1 MTNKKFKKAAMALA
15 LTACVAAAP
24 LTANAESSEN
34 AVDAQV
40 PAAVDHAGTDTAADA
55 PEAEAPEKKSP
66 PLVTI
71 SSETTEAAAPVE
83 NQEGDRAEGMLE
95 DRETEDKKITTDVVY
110 DERDITYNEDG
121 TPKTEDASGK
131 VVQKEEDK
139 TPEEPGESETPKAPE
154 EPGESE
160 TPKAPTE
167 ISSDETITDIVGDA
181 GKEIGTATKKETTEQ
196 ETTITPTGP
205 DSEELVDSTV
215 NEDGSV
221 TNRYETS
228 HTADKTTTNT
238 TTGTV
243 TADTKEIFVTDG
255 KGVDLKQELGKD
267 YQEKLKWDTV
277 DGTSFNGYTVGS
289 MEEDGDRQTYT
300 LTKHTEDT
308 DLEMTGEDIAK
319 LIEADYTKTENEDGS
334 YTLTKTIK
342 TAAGEQTVYIK
353 VTGNKASKIVDTVLT
368 VDVKKGEHTETGEV
382 KQDEVKLPNATD
394 SGLTFKDKDGNDID
408 VDLNELLKN
417 EKTETVNENG
427 DKVIT
432 VKDGNKTYEIVYHET
447 NEYTDAQVK
456 DIGADKLAD
465 LLNSNPANGTFTVK
479 NGKVCK
485 VVNGEA
491 CEISYDD
498 ATKLLK
504 KVQISVT
511 MTDADNQ
518 LSKDNGTLEDA
529 KLRAKKDALQKA
541 LAEAIYACTGTT
553 VDPSSLSITDE
564 DVSLPEGVDNVVANR
579 DKLKRT
585 YIYTAS
591 DGKQYTF
598 TYKFAYDD
606 TRNNI
611 TGFGDDVMKVGYFT
625 GGIHVKSEEDVEA
638 ADGKTDHKR
647 ALIESGIFVSGDATA
662 ETNGAYTT
670 ITKDSPL
677 YGLGVDFKTAP
688 KNAVAGSIK
697 SDDTG
702 RIIEYQTTDG
712 KTIKLSYESV
722 EVPDSNLP
730 SYAPVDGKT
739 NINSKSFTRVT
750 WEAWDLGE
758 IRNEEQADDQWTISS
773 GKDESGGLTYTIVDK
788 KNNVT
793 YDDLIRVGS
802 NRFTKTVEKDG
813 VKTTYTITVE
823 PGNLGEDM
831 TLDKLAERY
840 GVDGTAITVKDGVA
854 SFTRDGKQYQ
864 VGYGSQLKIET
875 VLTTEGT
882 VTTDAD
888 QAELL
893 EKIQQMQKDLQDGEI
908 LDVGGYQVTISTS
921 KDEIIE
927 ILHKVGETTDFTRL
941 TREELKALLEKE
953 KAEADAAGKSYTGD
967 MDVSHP
973 EYSNKNLYGKP
984 DTGIFATKKKEYLSY
999 DGNYI
1004 QHLELNA
1011 TTKADLLKDADGNV
1025 SQTDCVLVDKKLEY
1039 SDDLDKLIDSQ
1050 GTSVVNLQDKIGYD
1064 IPMDRYEYARTSF
1077 SDGDKLN
1084 WNVRNNHPTAST
1096 YYKVT
1101 GTVAYNQYKPEDGKT
1116 KFTQEE
1122 AEALLKKLQEEGY
1135 ADASIVAFYSTEHS
1149 HMQTDENA
1157 TYRIYLNKS
1166 KLTSY
1171 GYLSYDSNTCTNAH
1185 NWNQPMYGLSN
1196 RVFNPD
1202 AYCGGYDL
1210 GLTGFRQVDDKTFV
1224 AQGKKTI
1231 TVSRILPATTLTNNH
1246 LTITDSAQKADTG
1259 SGVSGRYNYTT
1270 TVSGSRVNYS
1280 ALGTATHETWKEA
1293 AQQTTERT
1301 GEQGDGTLSYTYRST
1316 QDASVDAESA
1326 HKEETVVRHGTADYE
1341 YTYTAS
1347 KDEVEITTDSRTE
1360 TTTPETPETP
1370 DTPVSPED
1378 PTTPPVQ
1385 DATPDAPAETPVT
1398 PENPADSPVQDAT
1411 PDAAPAAAATA
1422 TRLPQTGVN
1431 WIAAL
1436 AMSLS
1441 GLTLMAAGAFTSLFR
1456 KSKH

>member
-1 MTNKKFKKAAMALA
+1 MTNKKFKKAAVALA
-15 LTACVAAAP
+15 LTACVAATP
-24 LTANAESSEN
+24 LAANAETPEN
-34 AVDAQV
+34 AVPV
-40 PAAVDHAGTDTAADA
+40 ENKERS
-55 PEAEAPEKKSP
+55 EAETPAQQA
-66 PLVTI
+66 
-71 SSETTEAAAPVE
+71 SESANTAPVE
-83 NQEGDRAEGMLE
+83 NQEHENAEGILE
-95 DRETEDKKITTDVVY
+95 DRETEDKKITTDVEY
-110 DERDITYNEDG
+110 TDREFTYNEDG
-121 TPKTEDASGK
+121 TVKSEESSGAI
-131 VVQKEEDK
+131 VQKEMDK
-139 TPEEPGESETPKAPE
+139 STEAASGETAGEGKDSEGSAETPEAGETTEEGKGIKAPDADIS
-154 EPGESE
+154 EPV
-160 TPKAPTE
+160 K
-167 ISSDETITDIVGDA
+167 DA
-181 GKEIGTATKKETTEQ
+181 EGKIIGTASKEERTEQ
-196 ETTITPTGP
+196 ETTITPTSP
-205 DSEELVDSTV
+205 DSEKLVDSTV
-215 NEDGSV
+215 NPDGSV

-255 KGVDLKQELGKD
+255 KEVDLKQELGKD

-308 DLEMTGEDIAK
+308 DLEMTGEDLAK
-319 LIEADYTKTENEDGS
+319 LLEADYTKTENDDGS
-334 YTLTKTIK
+334 YTLTKTIR
-342 TAAGEQTVYIK
+342 TSAGEQTVYIT
-353 VTGNKASKIVDTVLT
+353 VTGNKATRTVDTVLN
-368 VDVKKGEHTETGEV
+368 VDVKKGEHSGTADV
-382 KQDEVKLPNATD
+382 KQDDVTLPNKTD
-394 SGLTFKDKDGNDID
+394 KTLTFTDKNSNTFN
-408 VDLNELLKN
+408 VDLDELLQKPD
-417 EKTETVNENG
+417 KTESTNAAG

-432 VKDGNKTYEIVYHET
+432 VKDGSKTYEIIYHET

-456 DIGADKLAD
+456 DLSADELAG
-465 LLNSNPANGTFTVK
+465 LLNSNSANGEFIVK
-479 NGKVCK
+479 DGKVCK

-498 ATKLLK
+498 ASQLLK

-529 KLRAKKDALQKA
+529 ELRAKKAALQKA
-541 LAEAIYACTGTT
+541 LADAIEACTGTK
-553 VDPSSLSITDE
+553 VDPASLTLTDE
-564 DVSLPEGVDNVVANR
+564 DVSFPKENISANK
-579 DKLKRT
+579 DVLNRT
-585 YIYTAS
+585 YVYTAS
-591 DGKQYTF
+591 DGKKYTF
-598 TYKFAYDD
+598 TYNFVYNDKPSSVSGEGYKGA
-606 TRNNI
+606 
-611 TGFGDDVMKVGYFT
+611 GYFMD
-625 GGIHVKSEEDVEA
+625 GIHVGTEEIVAD
-638 ADGKTDHKR
+638 ADGKTDHKST
-647 ALIESGIFVSGDATA
+647 LIESGVFVSGNATTDA
-662 ETNGAYTT
+662 NGAYTT

-697 SDDTG
+697 YDDTG

-712 KTIKLSYESV
+712 RTIKLSYESV

-739 NINSKSFTRVT
+739 NINSQSFTRVT

-802 NRFTKTVEKDG
+802 NSYTKTVTDENG

-823 PGNLGEDM
+823 PGNLDEDM
-831 TLDKLAERY
+831 TLAKLAERY
-840 GVDGTAITVKDGVA
+840 GVDAAAITVKDGVA

-864 VGYGSQLKIET
+864 VGYGSQLKIKT

-973 EYSNKNLYGKP
+973 EYSNKNLYGRP

-1096 YYKVT
+1096 YYKVS
-1101 GTVAYNQYKPEDGKT
+1101 GTVAYNQYKPADGTSDLT
-1116 KFTQEE
+1116 KEQ
-1122 AEALLKKLQEEGY
+1122 AEALLKQLQAEGY
-1135 ADASIVAFYSTEHS
+1135 ADASIVTFYTTEHE
-1149 HMQTDENA
+1149 HQQTERNA
-1157 TYRIYLNKS
+1157 SYRIYLNKS
-1166 KLTSY
+1166 ELVSY
-1171 GYLSYDSNTCTNAH
+1171 GYLSYDSNTCVNAH
-1185 NWNQPMYGLSN
+1185 NWNQEMYGLKN
-1196 RVFNPD
+1196 KYFNPD

-1210 GLTGFRQVDDKTFV
+1210 GLTGFRQVEDGTFV

-1301 GEQGDGTLSYTYRST
+1301 GEQVDGTLSYTYRST

-1360 TTTPETPETP
+1360 TTTPETPDTP
-1370 DTPVSPED
+1370 DTPASPEG

-1385 DATPDAPAETPVT
+1385 DATPDDAETPVT
-1398 PENPADSPVQDAT
+1398 PENPANPSVQDAT
-1411 PDAAPAAAATA
+1411 PDTVAA
-1422 TRLPQTGVN
+1422 LPKTGVN
-1431 WIAAL
+1431 WFTAL
-1436 AMSLS
+1436 AMALS
-1441 GLTLMAAGAFTSLFR
+1441 GMALTVAGAFTSLFA

>member
-15 LTACVAAAP
+15 LTACVAATP
-24 LTANAESSEN
+24 LAANAETPEN
-34 AVDAQV
+34 AVPV
-40 PAAVDHAGTDTAADA
+40 ENKERS
-55 PEAEAPEKKSP
+55 EAETPAQQA
-66 PLVTI
+66 
-71 SSETTEAAAPVE
+71 SESANTAPVE
-83 NQEGDRAEGMLE
+83 NQEHENAEGILE
-95 DRETEDKKITTDVVY
+95 DRETEDKKITTDVEY
-110 DERDITYNEDG
+110 TDREFTYNKDG
-121 TPKTEDASGK
+121 TVKSEESSGAI
-131 VVQKEEDK
+131 VQKEMDK
-139 TPEEPGESETPKAPE
+139 STEAASGETAGEGKDSEGSAETPEAGETTEEGKGIKAPDADIS
-154 EPGESE
+154 EPV
-160 TPKAPTE
+160 K
-167 ISSDETITDIVGDA
+167 DA
-181 GKEIGTATKKETTEQ
+181 EGKIIGTASKEERTEQ
-196 ETTITPTGP
+196 ETTITPTSP
-205 DSEELVDSTV
+205 DSEKLVDSTV
-215 NEDGSV
+215 NPDGSV

-255 KGVDLKQELGKD
+255 KEVDLKQELGKD

-289 MEEDGDRQTYT
+289 MKEDGDRQTYT

-308 DLEMTGEDIAK
+308 DLEMTGEDLAK
-319 LIEADYTKTENEDGS
+319 LLEADYAKTENDDGS
-334 YTLTKTIK
+334 YTLTKTIR
-342 TAAGEQTVYIK
+342 TSAGEQTVYIT
-353 VTGNKASKIVDTVLT
+353 VTGNKATRTVDTILN
-368 VDVKKGEHTETGEV
+368 VDVKKGEHSGTADV
-382 KQDEVKLPNATD
+382 KQDDVTLPNKTD
-394 SGLTFKDKDGNDID
+394 KTLTFTDKNSNTFH
-408 VDLNELLKN
+408 VDLDELLQKPD
-417 EKTETVNENG
+417 KTESTNAAG

-432 VKDGNKTYEIVYHET
+432 VKDGSKTYEIIYHET
-447 NEYTDAQVK
+447 SEYADAQVK
-456 DIGADKLAD
+456 DMSADELAK
-465 LLNSNPANGTFTVK
+465 LLNSNPGNGTFTVK
-479 NGKVCK
+479 DGKVCK

-498 ATKLLK
+498 ASQLLK

-529 KLRAKKDALQKA
+529 ELRAKKAALQKA
-541 LAEAIYACTGTT
+541 LADAIEACTGTK
-553 VDPSSLSITDE
+553 VDPASLTLTDE
-564 DVSLPEGVDNVVANR
+564 DVSLPEGVDNVFANA

-606 TRNNI
+606 TRNHI

-625 GGIHVKSEEDVEA
+625 GGIHVKPEEDVEA
-638 ADGKTDHKR
+638 ADGKTDHKST
-647 ALIESGIFVSGDATA
+647 LIESGVFVSGNATTDA
-662 ETNGAYTT
+662 NGAYTT

-697 SDDTG
+697 YDDTG

-722 EVPDSNLP
+722 KVPDSNLP

-739 NINSKSFTRVT
+739 NINSQSFTRVT

-802 NRFTKTVEKDG
+802 NSYTKTVTDENG

-823 PGNLGEDM
+823 PGNLDEDM
-831 TLDKLAERY
+831 TLAKLAERY
-840 GVDGTAITVKDGVA
+840 GVDAAAITVKDGVA

-893 EKIQQMQKDLQDGEI
+893 EKIQQMQKDLQDGEM

-984 DTGIFATKKKEYLSY
+984 NNSLYDSFRKTYLSY

-1096 YYKVT
+1096 YYKVS
-1101 GTVAYNQYKPEDGKT
+1101 GTVAYNQYKPADGTSDLT
-1116 KFTQEE
+1116 KEQ
-1122 AEALLKKLQEEGY
+1122 AEALLKQLQAEGY
-1135 ADASIVAFYSTEHS
+1135 TDASIVTFYTTEHE
-1149 HMQTDENA
+1149 HQQTSANA
-1157 TYRIYLNKS
+1157 SYRIYLNKS
-1166 KLTSY
+1166 ELVSY
-1171 GYLSYDSNTCTNAH
+1171 GYLSYDSNTCVNAH
-1185 NWNQPMYGLSN
+1185 NWNQEMYGLKN
-1196 RVFNPD
+1196 KVFNPD

-1210 GLTGFRQVDDKTFV
+1210 GLTGFRQVEDGTFV

-1246 LTITDSAQKADTG
+1246 LTITDSAQKSDTG
-1259 SGVSGRYNYTT
+1259 HAVSGRYSYTST
-1270 TVSGSRVNYS
+1270 ISGSGVNYNTI
-1280 ALGTATHETWKEA
+1280 GTAAHETWKEA

-1370 DTPVSPED
+1370 DTPVSPEG

-1385 DATPDAPAETPVT
+1385 DATPDDAETPVT
-1398 PENPADSPVQDAT
+1398 PGNPANPSVQDAT
-1411 PDAAPAAAATA
+1411 PDTVAA
-1422 TRLPQTGVN
+1422 LPKTGVN
-1431 WIAAL
+1431 WFTAL
-1436 AMSLS
+1436 AMALS
-1441 GLTLMAAGAFTSLFR
+1441 GMALTVAGAFTSLFA

>member
-15 LTACVAAAP
+15 LTACVAATP
-24 LTANAESSEN
+24 LAANAETPEN
-34 AVDAQV
+34 AVPV
-40 PAAVDHAGTDTAADA
+40 ENKERS
-55 PEAEAPEKKSP
+55 EAETPAQQA
-66 PLVTI
+66 
-71 SSETTEAAAPVE
+71 SESANTAPVE
-83 NQEGDRAEGMLE
+83 NQEHENAEGILE
-95 DRETEDKKITTDVVY
+95 DRETEDKKITTDVEY
-110 DERDITYNEDG
+110 TDREFTYNEDG
-121 TPKTEDASGK
+121 TVKSEESSGPI
-131 VVQKEEDK
+131 VQKEMDKSTEAASGETAGEGKDSEGSAK
-139 TPEEPGESETPKAPE
+139 TPEAGETTEEGKGIEAPDADISEPVK
-154 EPGESE
+154 
-160 TPKAPTE
+160 
-167 ISSDETITDIVGDA
+167 DA
-181 GKEIGTATKKETTEQ
+181 EGKVIGTASKEERTEQ
-196 ETTITPTGP
+196 ETTITPTSP
-205 DSEELVDSTV
+205 DSEKLVDSTV
-215 NEDGSV
+215 NPDGSV

-255 KGVDLKQELGKD
+255 KEVDLKQELGKD

-308 DLEMTGEDIAK
+308 NLEMTGEDLAK
-319 LIEADYTKTENEDGS
+319 LLEADYTKTENDDGS
-334 YTLTKTIK
+334 YTLTKSIRTS
-342 TAAGEQTVYIK
+342 AGEQTVYIT
-353 VTGNKASKIVDTVLT
+353 VTGNKATRTVDTTLK
-368 VDVKKGEHTETGEV
+368 VDVKKSEHTGSAEV
-382 KQDEVKLPNATD
+382 KQDDVMLPNKTD
-394 SGLTFKDKDGNDID
+394 KTLTFTDKNSNTFN
-408 VDLNELLKN
+408 VDLDELLQN
-417 EKTETVNENG
+417 PDKTESTNAAG

-432 VKDGNKTYEIVYHET
+432 VKDGSKTYEIIYHET

-456 DIGADKLAD
+456 DLSADELAG
-465 LLNSNPANGTFTVK
+465 LLNSNSANGEFIVK
-479 NGKVCK
+479 DGKVCK

-498 ATKLLK
+498 ASQLLK

-529 KLRAKKDALQKA
+529 ELRAKKAALQKA
-541 LAEAIYACTGTT
+541 LADAIEACTGTK
-553 VDPSSLSITDE
+553 VDPASLTLTDE
-564 DVSLPEGVDNVVANR
+564 DVSFPKENISANK
-579 DKLKRT
+579 DVLNRT
-585 YIYTAS
+585 YVYTAS
-591 DGKQYTF
+591 DGKKYTF
-598 TYKFAYDD
+598 TYNFVYNDKPSSVSGAGYK
-606 TRNNI
+606 
-611 TGFGDDVMKVGYFT
+611 GAGYFMD
-625 GGIHVKSEEDVEA
+625 GIHVGTEEIVAD
-638 ADGKTDHKR
+638 ADGKTDHKST
-647 ALIESGIFVSGDATA
+647 LIESGVFVSGNATTDA
-662 ETNGAYTT
+662 NGAYTT

-697 SDDTG
+697 YDDTG

-758 IRNEEQADDQWTISS
+758 IRNEKQADDQWTISS
-773 GKDESGGLTYTIVDK
+773 GKDESGSLTYTIVDK

-802 NRFTKTVEKDG
+802 NSYTKTVTDENG
-813 VKTTYTITVE
+813 VKTTYTVTVE
-823 PGNLGEDM
+823 PGSLSESRAL
-831 TLDKLAERY
+831 TELAERY
-840 GVDGTAITVKDGVA
+840 GVDAAAITVKDGVA

-888 QAELL
+888 QADLL
-893 EKIQQMQKDLQDGEI
+893 EKIQQMQKDLLDGEI

-1096 YYKVT
+1096 YYKVS
-1101 GTVAYNQYKPEDGKT
+1101 GTVAYNQYKLEDGTSKLT
-1116 KFTQEE
+1116 KEQ
-1122 AEALLKKLQEEGY
+1122 AEALLKQLQAEGY
-1135 ADASIVAFYSTEHS
+1135 ADASIVTFYTTEHE
-1149 HMQTDENA
+1149 HQQTERNA
-1157 TYRIYLNKS
+1157 SYRIYLNKS
-1166 KLTSY
+1166 ELISY

-1185 NWNQPMYGLSN
+1185 NWNQAMYGLSN
-1196 RVFNPD
+1196 QYFNRD

-1210 GLTGFRQVDDKTFV
+1210 GLTGFRQVEDGTFV

-1259 SGVSGRYNYTT
+1259 SEVSGRYNYTT

-1370 DTPVSPED
+1370 DTPVSPEN
-1378 PTTPPVQ
+1378 PTDSPVQDATPEDAETPVNPENPANPPVQ
-1385 DATPDAPAETPVT
+1385 DATPDTV
-1398 PENPADSPVQDAT
+1398 
-1411 PDAAPAAAATA
+1411 AA
-1422 TRLPQTGVN
+1422 LPKTGVN
-1431 WIAAL
+1431 WTAAL
-1436 AMSLS
+1436 AMALS
-1441 GLTLMAAGAFTSLFR
+1441 GMALTVAGAFTSLFA

>member
-15 LTACVAAAP
+15 LTACVAVTP
-24 LTANAESSEN
+24 LAANAETPEN
-34 AVDAQV
+34 AVPV
-40 PAAVDHAGTDTAADA
+40 ENKERS
-55 PEAEAPEKKSP
+55 EAETPTQQA
-66 PLVTI
+66 
-71 SSETTEAAAPVE
+71 SESANTAPVE
-83 NQEGDRAEGMLE
+83 NQEHENAEGILE
-95 DRETEDKKITTDVVY
+95 DRETEDKKITTDVEY
-110 DERDITYNEDG
+110 TDREFTYNEDG
-121 TPKTEDASGK
+121 TVKSEESSGDI
-131 VVQKEEDK
+131 VQKEMDK
-139 TPEEPGESETPKAPE
+139 STEAASGETAGEGKDSEGSAETPEAGETTEEGKGIKAPDADIS
-154 EPGESE
+154 EPV
-160 TPKAPTE
+160 K
-167 ISSDETITDIVGDA
+167 DA
-181 GKEIGTATKKETTEQ
+181 EGKIIGTASKEERTEQ
-196 ETTITPTGP
+196 ETTITPTSP
-205 DSEELVDSTV
+205 DSEKLVDSTV
-215 NEDGSV
+215 NPDGSV

-255 KGVDLKQELGKD
+255 KEVDLKQELGKD
-267 YQEKLKWDTV
+267 YQKKLKWDTV

-289 MEEDGDRQTYT
+289 MVEDGDRQTYT

-308 DLEMTGEDIAK
+308 NLEMTGEDLAK
-319 LIEADYTKTENEDGS
+319 LLEADYTKTENDDGS
-334 YTLTKTIK
+334 YTLTKSIRTS
-342 TAAGEQTVYIK
+342 AGEQTVYIT
-353 VTGNKASKIVDTVLT
+353 VTGNKATRTVDTTLK
-368 VDVKKGEHTETGEV
+368 VDVKKSEHSGTADV
-382 KQDEVKLPNATD
+382 KQDDVTLPNKTD
-394 SGLTFKDKDGNDID
+394 KTLTFTDKDNNTFS
-408 VDLNELLKN
+408 VDLDELLQKQD
-417 EKTETVNENG
+417 KTESTNAAG

-432 VKDGNKTYEIVYHET
+432 VKDGSKTYEIVYHET
-447 NEYTDAQVK
+447 SEYADAQVK
-456 DIGADKLAD
+456 DMSADELAK
-465 LLNSNPANGTFTVK
+465 LLNSNPGNGTFTVK
-479 NGKVCK
+479 DGKVCK

-498 ATKLLK
+498 ASQLLK

-529 KLRAKKDALQKA
+529 ELRAKKAALQKA
-541 LAEAIYACTGTT
+541 LADAIDACTGTK
-553 VDPSSLSITDE
+553 VDPASLTLTDE
-564 DVSLPEGVDNVVANR
+564 DVSFPKENISANK
-579 DKLKRT
+579 DVLNRT
-585 YIYTAS
+585 YVYTAS
-591 DGKQYTF
+591 DGKKYTF
-598 TYKFAYDD
+598 TYNFVYNDKPSSVSGAGYK
-606 TRNNI
+606 
-611 TGFGDDVMKVGYFT
+611 GAGYFMD
-625 GGIHVKSEEDVEA
+625 GIHVGTEEIVAD
-638 ADGKTDHKR
+638 ADGKTDHKST
-647 ALIESGIFVSGDATA
+647 LIESGVFVSCNATTDA
-662 ETNGAYTT
+662 NGAYTT

-697 SDDTG
+697 YDDTG

-739 NINSKSFTRVT
+739 NINSQSFTRVT

-773 GKDESGGLTYTIVDK
+773 GKDESGSLTYTIVDK

-802 NRFTKTVEKDG
+802 NSYTKTVTDENG
-813 VKTTYTITVE
+813 VKTTYTVTVE
-823 PGNLGEDM
+823 PGSLSESRAL
-831 TLDKLAERY
+831 TELAERY
-840 GVDGTAITVKDGVA
+840 GVEAAAITVKDGVA

-888 QAELL
+888 QADLL

-953 KAEADAAGKSYTGD
+953 KSEADAAGKSYTGD

-1096 YYKVT
+1096 YYKVS
-1101 GTVAYNQYKPEDGKT
+1101 GTVAYNQYKLEDSTSELT
-1116 KFTQEE
+1116 KEQ
-1122 AEALLKKLQEEGY
+1122 AEALLKKLQAEGY
-1135 ADASIVAFYSTEHS
+1135 ADASIVTFYTTEHE
-1149 HMQTDENA
+1149 HQQTSANA
-1157 TYRIYLNKS
+1157 SYRIYLNKS
-1166 KLTSY
+1166 ELVSY
-1171 GYLSYDSNTCTNAH
+1171 GYLSYDSNTCVNAH
-1185 NWNQPMYGLSN
+1185 NWNQEMYGLKN
-1196 RVFNPD
+1196 KVFNPD

-1210 GLTGFRQVDDKTFV
+1210 GLTGFRQVEDGTFV

-1360 TTTPETPETP
+1360 TTTPETPDTP
-1370 DTPVSPED
+1370 DTPASPEG

-1385 DATPDAPAETPVT
+1385 DATPDEAETPAN
-1398 PENPADSPVQDAT
+1398 PENPANPPVQDAT
-1411 PDAAPAAAATA
+1411 PDTVAA
-1422 TRLPQTGVN
+1422 LPKTGVN
-1431 WIAAL
+1431 WFTAL
-1436 AMSLS
+1436 AMALS
-1441 GLTLMAAGAFTSLFR
+1441 GMALTVAGAFTSLFA

>member
-15 LTACVAAAP
+15 LTACVAATP
-24 LTANAESSEN
+24 LAANAETLEN
-34 AVDAQV
+34 AVPV
-40 PAAVDHAGTDTAADA
+40 ENKERS
-55 PEAEAPEKKSP
+55 EAETPAQQA
-66 PLVTI
+66 
-71 SSETTEAAAPVE
+71 SESANTAPVE
-83 NQEGDRAEGMLE
+83 NQEHENAEGILE
-95 DRETEDKKITTDVVY
+95 DRETEDKKITTDVEY
-110 DERDITYNEDG
+110 TDREFTYNEDG
-121 TPKTEDASGK
+121 TVKSEESSGDI
-131 VVQKEEDK
+131 VQKEMDK
-139 TPEEPGESETPKAPE
+139 STEAASGETAGEGKDSEGSAETPEAGETTEEGKGIEAPDADISEPVK
-154 EPGESE
+154 
-160 TPKAPTE
+160 
-167 ISSDETITDIVGDA
+167 DA
-181 GKEIGTATKKETTEQ
+181 EGKIIGTASKEERTEQ
-196 ETTITPTGP
+196 ETTITPTSP
-205 DSEELVDSTV
+205 DSEKLVDSTV
-215 NEDGSV
+215 NPDGSV

-255 KGVDLKQELGKD
+255 KGVDLKQELGED

-289 MEEDGDRQTYT
+289 MEEAGDRQTYT

-308 DLEMTGEDIAK
+308 DLEMTGEDLAK
-319 LIEADYTKTENEDGS
+319 LLEADYTKTENDDGS
-334 YTLTKTIK
+334 YTLTKSIRTS
-342 TAAGEQTVYIK
+342 AGEQTVYIT
-353 VTGNKASKIVDTVLT
+353 VTGNKATRTVDTTLK
-368 VDVKKGEHTETGEV
+368 VDVKKSEHTGSAEV
-382 KQDEVKLPNATD
+382 KQDDVMLPNKTD
-394 SGLTFKDKDGNDID
+394 KTLAFTDKNSNTFH
-408 VDLNELLKN
+408 VDLDELLQKPD
-417 EKTETVNENG
+417 KTESTNAAG

-432 VKDGNKTYEIVYHET
+432 VKDGSKTYEIIYHET

-456 DIGADKLAD
+456 DLSADELAG
-465 LLNSNPANGTFTVK
+465 LLNSNSANGKFIVK
-479 NGKVCK
+479 DGKVCK
-485 VVNGEA
+485 VVNDEA
-491 CEISYDD
+491 CEISYND

-553 VDPSSLSITDE
+553 VDPSSLPITDE
-564 DVSLPEGVDNVVANR
+564 DVSLLEGVDNVVANR

-697 SDDTG
+697 YDDTG

-802 NRFTKTVEKDG
+802 NSYTKTVTDENG
-813 VKTTYTITVE
+813 VKTTYTVTVE
-823 PGNLGEDM
+823 PGSLSESRAL
-831 TLDKLAERY
+831 TELAERY
-840 GVDGTAITVKDGVA
+840 GVDAAAITVKDGVA

-1096 YYKVT
+1096 YYKVS
-1101 GTVAYNQYKPEDGKT
+1101 GTVAYNQYKPADGTSDLT
-1116 KFTQEE
+1116 KEQ
-1122 AEALLKKLQEEGY
+1122 AEALLKQLQAEGY
-1135 ADASIVAFYSTEHS
+1135 ADASIVTFYTTEHE
-1149 HMQTDENA
+1149 HQQTERNA
-1157 TYRIYLNKS
+1157 SYRIYLNKS
-1166 KLTSY
+1166 ELISY

-1185 NWNQPMYGLSN
+1185 NWNQAMYGLSN
-1196 RVFNPD
+1196 KYFNPD

-1210 GLTGFRQVDDKTFV
+1210 GLTGFRQVEDGTFV

-1360 TTTPETPETP
+1360 TTTPETPDTP
-1370 DTPVSPED
+1370 DTPVSPVSPEG

-1385 DATPDAPAETPVT
+1385 DATPDEAETPVN
-1398 PENPADSPVQDAT
+1398 PENPANPSVQDAT
-1411 PDAAPAAAATA
+1411 PDSTVAA
-1422 TRLPQTGVN
+1422 LPKTGVN
-1431 WIAAL
+1431 WFTAL
-1436 AMSLS
+1436 AMALS
-1441 GLTLMAAGAFTSLFR
+1441 GMALMAAGAFTSLFA

>member
-15 LTACVAAAP
+15 LTACVAATP
-24 LTANAESSEN
+24 LAANAETPEN
-34 AVDAQV
+34 AVPV
-40 PAAVDHAGTDTAADA
+40 ENKERS
-55 PEAEAPEKKSP
+55 EAETPAQQASKSAN
-66 PLVTI
+66 T
-71 SSETTEAAAPVE
+71 APVE
-83 NQEGDRAEGMLE
+83 NQEHKNAEGILE
-95 DRETEDKKITTDVVY
+95 DRETEDKKITTDVEY
-110 DERDITYNEDG
+110 TDREFTYNEDG
-121 TPKTEDASGK
+121 TVKSEESSGHI
-131 VVQKEEDK
+131 VQKEMDKSTEAASGETAGEGKDSEGSAK
-139 TPEEPGESETPKAPE
+139 TPEAGETTEEGKGIEAPDADISEPVK
-154 EPGESE
+154 
-160 TPKAPTE
+160 
-167 ISSDETITDIVGDA
+167 DA
-181 GKEIGTATKKETTEQ
+181 EGKIIGTASKEERTEQ
-196 ETTITPTGP
+196 ETTITPTSP
-205 DSEELVDSTV
+205 DSEKLVDSTV
-215 NEDGSV
+215 NPDGSV

-289 MEEDGDRQTYT
+289 MEENGDRQTYT

-308 DLEMTGEDIAK
+308 DLEMTGEDLAK
-319 LIEADYTKTENEDGS
+319 LLEADYTKTENDDGS
-334 YTLTKTIK
+334 YTLTKSIRTS
-342 TAAGEQTVYIK
+342 AGEQTVYIT
-353 VTGNKASKIVDTVLT
+353 VTGNKATRTVDTTLK
-368 VDVKKGEHTETGEV
+368 VDVKKSEHTGSAEV
-382 KQDEVKLPNATD
+382 KQDDVMLPNKTD
-394 SGLTFKDKDGNDID
+394 KTLAFTDKNSNTFH
-408 VDLNELLKN
+408 VDLDELLQKPD
-417 EKTETVNENG
+417 KTESTNAAG

-432 VKDGNKTYEIVYHET
+432 VKDGNKTYEIIYHET

-456 DIGADKLAD
+456 DLSADELAG
-465 LLNSNPANGTFTVK
+465 LLNSNSANGEFIAK
-479 NGKVCK
+479 DGKVCK

-491 CEISYDD
+491 CEISYND

-553 VDPSSLSITDE
+553 VDPSSLPITDE

-585 YIYTAS
+585 YTYTAS

-647 ALIESGIFVSGDATA
+647 ALIESGIFVSGNATTDA
-662 ETNGAYTT
+662 NGAYTT

-697 SDDTG
+697 YDDTG

-802 NRFTKTVEKDG
+802 NSYTKTVTDENG
-813 VKTTYTITVE
+813 VKTTYTVTVE
-823 PGNLGEDM
+823 PGSLSESRAL
-831 TLDKLAERY
+831 TELAERY
-840 GVDGTAITVKDGVA
+840 GVDAAAITVKDGVA

-1096 YYKVT
+1096 YYKVS
-1101 GTVAYNQYKPEDGKT
+1101 GTVAYNQYKPADGTSDLT
-1116 KFTQEE
+1116 KEQ
-1122 AEALLKKLQEEGY
+1122 AEALLKQLQAEGY
-1135 ADASIVAFYSTEHS
+1135 ADASIVTFYTTEHE
-1149 HMQTDENA
+1149 HQQTERNA
-1157 TYRIYLNKS
+1157 SYRIYLNKS
-1166 KLTSY
+1166 ELISY

-1185 NWNQPMYGLSN
+1185 NWNQAMYGLSN
-1196 RVFNPD
+1196 KYFNPD

-1210 GLTGFRQVDDKTFV
+1210 GLTGFRQVEDGTFV

-1360 TTTPETPETP
+1360 TTTPETPDTP
-1370 DTPVSPED
+1370 DTPVSPEG

-1385 DATPDAPAETPVT
+1385 DVTPDEAETPVN
-1398 PENPADSPVQDAT
+1398 PENPANPSVQDAT
-1411 PDAAPAAAATA
+1411 PDSTVAA
-1422 TRLPQTGVN
+1422 LPKTGVN
-1431 WIAAL
+1431 WFAAL
-1436 AMSLS
+1436 AMALS
-1441 GLTLMAAGAFTSLFR
+1441 GMALTVAGAFTSLFA

>member
-15 LTACVAAAP
+15 LTACVAATP
-24 LTANAESSEN
+24 LAANAETPEN
-34 AVDAQV
+34 AVPV
-40 PAAVDHAGTDTAADA
+40 ENKERS
-55 PEAEAPEKKSP
+55 EAETPAQQA
-66 PLVTI
+66 
-71 SSETTEAAAPVE
+71 SESANTAPVE
-83 NQEGDRAEGMLE
+83 NQEHENAEGILE
-95 DRETEDKKITTDVVY
+95 DRETEDKKITTDVEY
-110 DERDITYNEDG
+110 TDREFTYNEDG
-121 TPKTEDASGK
+121 TVKSEESSGDI
-131 VVQKEEDK
+131 VQKEMDK
-139 TPEEPGESETPKAPE
+139 STEAASGETTEEGKGIEAPDADISEPVK
-154 EPGESE
+154 
-160 TPKAPTE
+160 
-167 ISSDETITDIVGDA
+167 DA
-181 GKEIGTATKKETTEQ
+181 EGKIIGTASKEERTEQ
-196 ETTITPTGP
+196 ETTITPTSP
-205 DSEELVDSTV
+205 DSEKLVDSTV
-215 NEDGSV
+215 NPDGSV

-255 KGVDLKQELGKD
+255 KEVDLKQELGED

-300 LTKHTEDT
+300 LTKHTKDT
-308 DLEMTGEDIAK
+308 DLEMTGEDLAK
-319 LIEADYTKTENEDGS
+319 LLEADYTKTENDDGS
-334 YTLTKTIK
+334 YTLTKSIRTS
-342 TAAGEQTVYIK
+342 AGEQTVYIT
-353 VTGNKASKIVDTVLT
+353 VTGNKATRTVDTTLK
-368 VDVKKGEHTETGEV
+368 VDVKKSEHSGTADV
-382 KQDEVKLPNATD
+382 KQDDVTLPNKTD
-394 SGLTFKDKDGNDID
+394 KTLTFTDKDNNTFS
-408 VDLNELLKN
+408 VDLDELLQKQD
-417 EKTETVNENG
+417 KTESTNATG

-432 VKDGNKTYEIVYHET
+432 VKDGSKTYEIVYHET
-447 NEYTDAQVK
+447 SEYADAQVK
-456 DIGADKLAD
+456 DMSADELAK
-465 LLNSNPANGTFTVK
+465 LLNSNPGNGTFTVK
-479 NGKVCK
+479 DGKVCK

-498 ATKLLK
+498 ASQLLK

-529 KLRAKKDALQKA
+529 ELRAKKAALQKA
-541 LAEAIYACTGTT
+541 LADAIEACTGTK
-553 VDPSSLSITDE
+553 VDPASLTLTDE
-564 DVSLPEGVDNVVANR
+564 DVSFPKENISANK
-579 DKLKRT
+579 DVLNRT
-585 YIYTAS
+585 YVYTAS
-591 DGKQYTF
+591 DGKKYTF
-598 TYKFAYDD
+598 TYNFVYNDKPSSVSGAGYK
-606 TRNNI
+606 
-611 TGFGDDVMKVGYFT
+611 GAGYFMD
-625 GGIHVKSEEDVEA
+625 GIHVGTEEIVAD
-638 ADGKTDHKR
+638 ADGKTDHKST
-647 ALIESGIFVSGDATA
+647 LIESGVFVSGNATTDA
-662 ETNGAYTT
+662 NGAYTT

-697 SDDTG
+697 YDDTG

-758 IRNEEQADDQWTISS
+758 IHNEEQADDQWTLSS
-773 GKDESGGLTYTIVDK
+773 SKDESGSLTYTIVDK

-793 YDDLIRVGS
+793 YDNLVRVGS
-802 NRFTKTVEKDG
+802 NSYTKTVTDENG
-813 VKTTYTITVE
+813 VKTTYTVTVE
-823 PGNLGEDM
+823 PGSLSESRAL
-831 TLDKLAERY
+831 TELAERY

-854 SFTRDGKQYQ
+854 SFTKDGKQYQ
-864 VGYGSQLKIET
+864 VSYGSQLKIET

-1096 YYKVT
+1096 YYKVS
-1101 GTVAYNQYKPEDGKT
+1101 GTVAYNQYKLEDSTSELT
-1116 KFTQEE
+1116 KEQ
-1122 AEALLKKLQEEGY
+1122 AEALLKKLQAEGY
-1135 ADASIVAFYSTEHS
+1135 ADASIVTFYTTEHE
-1149 HMQTDENA
+1149 HQQTERNA
-1157 TYRIYLNKS
+1157 SYRIYLNKS
-1166 KLTSY
+1166 ELISY

-1185 NWNQPMYGLSN
+1185 NWNQAMYGLSN
-1196 RVFNPD
+1196 KYFNPD

-1210 GLTGFRQVDDKTFV
+1210 GLTGFRQVEDGTFV

-1360 TTTPETPETP
+1360 TTTPETPDTP
-1370 DTPVSPED
+1370 DTPVSPVSPEG

-1385 DATPDAPAETPVT
+1385 DATPDEAETPVN
-1398 PENPADSPVQDAT
+1398 PENPANPSVQDAT
-1411 PDAAPAAAATA
+1411 PDSTVAA
-1422 TRLPQTGVN
+1422 LPKTGVN
-1431 WIAAL
+1431 WFTAL
-1436 AMSLS
+1436 AMALS
-1441 GLTLMAAGAFTSLFR
+1441 GMALTVAGAFTSLFA

>member
-15 LTACVAAAP
+15 LTACVAATP
-24 LTANAESSEN
+24 LAANAETPEN
-34 AVDAQV
+34 AVPV
-40 PAAVDHAGTDTAADA
+40 ENKERS
-55 PEAEAPEKKSP
+55 EAETPAQQASKSAN
-66 PLVTI
+66 T
-71 SSETTEAAAPVE
+71 APVE
-83 NQEGDRAEGMLE
+83 NQEHKNAEGILE
-95 DRETEDKKITTDVVY
+95 DRETEDKKITTDVEY
-110 DERDITYNEDG
+110 TDREFTYNEDG
-121 TPKTEDASGK
+121 TVKSEESSGHI
-131 VVQKEEDK
+131 VQKEMDKSTEAASGETAGEGKDSEGSAK
-139 TPEEPGESETPKAPE
+139 TPEAGETTEESKGIEAPDADISEPVK
-154 EPGESE
+154 
-160 TPKAPTE
+160 
-167 ISSDETITDIVGDA
+167 DA
-181 GKEIGTATKKETTEQ
+181 EGKIIGTASKEERTEQ
-196 ETTITPTGP
+196 ETTITPTSP
-205 DSEELVDSTV
+205 DSEKLVDSTV
-215 NEDGSV
+215 NPDGSV

-255 KGVDLKQELGKD
+255 KEVDLKQELGKD

-277 DGTSFNGYTVGS
+277 NGTSFNGYTVGS

-308 DLEMTGEDIAK
+308 DLEMTGEDLAK
-319 LIEADYTKTENEDGS
+319 LLEADYTKTENDDGS
-334 YTLTKTIK
+334 YTLTKSIRTS
-342 TAAGEQTVYIK
+342 AGEQTVYIT
-353 VTGNKASKIVDTVLT
+353 VTGNKATRTVDTTLK
-368 VDVKKGEHTETGEV
+368 VDVKKSEHSGTADV
-382 KQDEVKLPNATD
+382 KQDDVTLPNKTD
-394 SGLTFKDKDGNDID
+394 KTLTFTDKDNNTFS
-408 VDLNELLKN
+408 VDLDELLQKQD
-417 EKTETVNENG
+417 KTESTNAAG

-432 VKDGNKTYEIVYHET
+432 VKDGSKTYEIVYHET
-447 NEYTDAQVK
+447 SEYADAQVK
-456 DIGADKLAD
+456 DMSADELAK
-465 LLNSNPANGTFTVK
+465 LLNSNPGNGTFTVK
-479 NGKVCK
+479 DGKVCK

-498 ATKLLK
+498 ASQLLK

-529 KLRAKKDALQKA
+529 ELRAKKAALQKA
-541 LAEAIYACTGTT
+541 LAEAIEACTGTK
-553 VDPSSLSITDE
+553 VDPASLTLTDE
-564 DVSLPEGVDNVVANR
+564 DVSFPKENISANK
-579 DKLKRT
+579 DVLNRT
-585 YIYTAS
+585 YVYTAS
-591 DGKQYTF
+591 DGKKYTF
-598 TYKFAYDD
+598 TYNFVYNDKPSSVSGAGYK
-606 TRNNI
+606 
-611 TGFGDDVMKVGYFT
+611 GAGYFMD
-625 GGIHVKSEEDVEA
+625 GIHVGTEEIVAD
-638 ADGKTDHKR
+638 ADGKTDHKST
-647 ALIESGIFVSGDATA
+647 LIESGVFVSGNATTDA
-662 ETNGAYTT
+662 NGAYTT
-670 ITKDSPL
+670 ITQDSPL

-697 SDDTG
+697 YDDTG

-739 NINSKSFTRVT
+739 NINSQSFTRVT

-773 GKDESGGLTYTIVDK
+773 GKDESGSLTYTIVDK

-802 NRFTKTVEKDG
+802 NSYTKTVTDENG

-823 PGNLGEDM
+823 PGSLSESRAL
-831 TLDKLAERY
+831 TELAERY
-840 GVDGTAITVKDGVA
+840 GVEAAAITVKDGVA

-893 EKIQQMQKDLQDGEI
+893 EKIQQMQKDLLDGEI

-953 KAEADAAGKSYTGD
+953 KSEADAAGKSYTGD

-1096 YYKVT
+1096 YYKVS
-1101 GTVAYNQYKPEDGKT
+1101 GTVAYNQYKLEDGTSELT
-1116 KFTQEE
+1116 KEQ
-1122 AEALLKKLQEEGY
+1122 AEALLKQLQAEGY
-1135 ADASIVAFYSTEHS
+1135 ADASIVTFYTTEHE
-1149 HMQTDENA
+1149 HQQTSANA
-1157 TYRIYLNKS
+1157 SYRIYLNKS
-1166 KLTSY
+1166 ELVSY
-1171 GYLSYDSNTCTNAH
+1171 GYLSYDSNTCVNAH
-1185 NWNQPMYGLSN
+1185 NWNQEMYGLKN
-1196 RVFNPD
+1196 KVFNPD

-1360 TTTPETPETP
+1360 TTTPETPDTP

-1385 DATPDAPAETPVT
+1385 DATPDDAETPVT
-1398 PENPADSPVQDAT
+1398 PENPANPSVQDAT
-1411 PDAAPAAAATA
+1411 PDAVAA
-1422 TRLPQTGVN
+1422 LPKTGVN
-1431 WIAAL
+1431 WFTAL
-1436 AMSLS
+1436 AMALS
-1441 GLTLMAAGAFTSLFR
+1441 GMALTVAGAFTSLFA

>member
-15 LTACVAAAP
+15 LTACVAATP
-24 LTANAESSEN
+24 LAANAETPEN
-34 AVDAQV
+34 AVPV
-40 PAAVDHAGTDTAADA
+40 ENKERS
-55 PEAEAPEKKSP
+55 EAETPAQQA
-66 PLVTI
+66 
-71 SSETTEAAAPVE
+71 SESANTAPVE
-83 NQEGDRAEGMLE
+83 NQEHENAEGILE
-95 DRETEDKKITTDVVY
+95 DRETEDKKITTDVEY
-110 DERDITYNEDG
+110 TDREFTYNEDG
-121 TPKTEDASGK
+121 TVKSEESSGDI
-131 VVQKEEDK
+131 VQKEMDK
-139 TPEEPGESETPKAPE
+139 STEAASGETAGEGKDSEGSAETPEAGETTEEGKGIEAPDADISEPVK
-154 EPGESE
+154 
-160 TPKAPTE
+160 
-167 ISSDETITDIVGDA
+167 DA
-181 GKEIGTATKKETTEQ
+181 EGKIIGTASKEERTEQ
-196 ETTITPTGP
+196 ETTITPTSP
-205 DSEELVDSTV
+205 DSEKLVDSTV
-215 NEDGSV
+215 NPDGSV

-289 MEEDGDRQTYT
+289 MEEAGDRQTYT

-308 DLEMTGEDIAK
+308 DLEMTGEDLAK
-319 LIEADYTKTENEDGS
+319 LLEADYTKTENDDGS
-334 YTLTKTIK
+334 YTLTKSIRTS
-342 TAAGEQTVYIK
+342 AGEQTVYIT
-353 VTGNKASKIVDTVLT
+353 VTGNKATRTVDTTLK
-368 VDVKKGEHTETGEV
+368 VDVKKSEHTGSAEV
-382 KQDEVKLPNATD
+382 KQDDVMLPNKTD
-394 SGLTFKDKDGNDID
+394 KTLAFTDKNSNTFH
-408 VDLNELLKN
+408 VDLDELLQKPD
-417 EKTETVNENG
+417 KTESTNAAG

-432 VKDGNKTYEIVYHET
+432 VKDGSKTYEIIYHET

-456 DIGADKLAD
+456 DLSADELAG
-465 LLNSNPANGTFTVK
+465 LLNSNSANGEFIAK
-479 NGKVCK
+479 DGKVCK
-485 VVNGEA
+485 VVNGET
-491 CEISYDD
+491 CEISYND

-553 VDPSSLSITDE
+553 VDPSSLPITDE
-564 DVSLPEGVDNVVANR
+564 DVSLPEGVDNVSANK

-585 YIYTAS
+585 YTYTAS

-647 ALIESGIFVSGDATA
+647 ALIESGIFVSGDATTDA
-662 ETNGAYTT
+662 NGAYTT

-697 SDDTG
+697 YDDTG

-758 IRNEEQADDQWTISS
+758 IRNEEQADDQWTLSS
-773 GKDESGGLTYTIVDK
+773 GKDESGSLTYTIVDK

-793 YDDLIRVGS
+793 YDDLVRVGS
-802 NRFTKTVEKDG
+802 NSYTKTVTDENG

-831 TLDKLAERY
+831 TLAKLAERY
-840 GVDGTAITVKDGVA
+840 DVDGTAITVKDGVA
-854 SFTRDGKQYQ
+854 SFTKDGKQYQ
-864 VGYGSQLKIET
+864 VSYGSQLKIET

-893 EKIQQMQKDLQDGEI
+893 EKIQQLQKDLQDGEM
-908 LDVGGYQVTISTS
+908 LDVGGYQVTLSTT
-921 KDEIIE
+921 KEEIIE

-973 EYSNKNLYGKP
+973 EYSNKNVYNKP
-984 DTGIFATKKKEYLSY
+984 NGFVFDHMRKTYLSY

-1011 TTKADLLKDADGNV
+1011 ATTADLLKDADGNV
-1025 SQTDCVLVDKKLEY
+1025 HQTDCVLTDKKLEY
-1039 SDDLDKLIDSQ
+1039 SDDLNKLIDSQ

-1064 IPMDRYEYARTSF
+1064 IPADRYEYARTSF
-1077 SDGDKLN
+1077 SDNDKLN

-1101 GTVAYNQYKPEDGKT
+1101 GTVAYNQYKLADGTPDLT
-1116 KFTQEE
+1116 KEQ
-1122 AEALLKKLQEEGY
+1122 AEALLEQLRAEGY
-1135 ADASIVAFYSTEHS
+1135 TDASIVTFYTTEREHL
-1149 HMQTDENA
+1149 QTSKNA
-1157 TYRIYLNKS
+1157 SYRIYLNKS
-1166 KLTSY
+1166 ELVSY

-1185 NWNQPMYGLSN
+1185 NWNQAMYGLSN
-1196 RVFNPD
+1196 KYFNSD

-1246 LTITDSAQKADTG
+1246 LTITDSAQKSDTDYA
-1259 SGVSGRYNYTT
+1259 VSGRYSYTST
-1270 TVSGSRVNYS
+1270 ISGSGVNYNTI
-1280 ALGTATHETWKEA
+1280 GTAAHETWKEA

-1301 GEQGDGTLSYTYRST
+1301 GEQVDGTLSYTYRST

-1360 TTTPETPETP
+1360 TTTPETPDTP
-1370 DTPVSPED
+1370 DTPVSPEG
-1378 PTTPPVQ
+1378 PTTPSVQ
-1385 DATPDAPAETPVT
+1385 DATPDDAETPVT
-1398 PENPADSPVQDAT
+1398 PENPANPSVQDAT
-1411 PDAAPAAAATA
+1411 PDSTVAA
-1422 TRLPQTGVN
+1422 LPKTGVN
-1431 WIAAL
+1431 WFTAL
-1436 AMSLS
+1436 AMALS
-1441 GLTLMAAGAFTSLFR
+1441 GMALTVAGAFTSLFA

>member
-24 LTANAESSEN
+24 LTANAESPEN

-83 NQEGDRAEGMLE
+83 NQEGDQAEGMLE
-95 DRETEDKKITTDVVY
+95 DRETEDKKSTTDVVY

-139 TPEEPGESETPKAPE
+139 TPEEPGESETPKAP
-154 EPGESE
+154 
-160 TPKAPTE
+160 TE
-167 ISSDETITDIVGDA
+167 ISSDDTTTSIVDDS

-205 DSEELVDSTV
+205 DSEKLVDSTV
-215 NEDGSV
+215 NPDGSV

-243 TADTKEIFVTDG
+243 TADTKEIFLTDG
-255 KGVDLKQELGKD
+255 KEVDLKQELGKD

-289 MEEDGDRQTYT
+289 MEENGDRQTYT

-308 DLEMTGEDIAK
+308 DLEMTGEDLAK

-353 VTGNKASKIVDTVLT
+353 VTGNKATKIVDTVLT

-394 SGLTFKDKDGNDID
+394 SGLTFKDKNGNDID
-408 VDLNELLKN
+408 VDLNELLKK

-456 DIGADKLAD
+456 DMGADNLAD

-485 VVNGEA
+485 VVNGEV
-491 CEISYDD
+491 CEISYNE

-553 VDPSSLSITDE
+553 VDPSSLNITDE

-611 TGFGDDVMKVGYFT
+611 TGFGDDVMKAGYFT
-625 GGIHVKSEEDVEA
+625 GGIHVKPEEDVEA

-647 ALIESGIFVSGDATA
+647 TLIESGIFVSGDATA
-662 ETNGAYTT
+662 ETSGAYTT

-697 SDDTG
+697 YDDTG
-702 RIIEYQTTDG
+702 RIIEYQTTNG

-773 GKDESGGLTYTIVDK
+773 GKDESGSLTYTIVDK

-793 YDDLIRVGS
+793 YDDLVRVGS
-802 NRFTKTVEKDG
+802 NSYTKTVTDENG

-823 PGNLGEDM
+823 PGNLDEDM
-831 TLDKLAERY
+831 TLAKLAERY
-840 GVDGTAITVKDGVA
+840 DVDGTAITVKDGVA
-854 SFTRDGKQYQ
+854 SFTKDGKQYQ

-1096 YYKVT
+1096 YYKVS
-1101 GTVAYNQYKPEDGKT
+1101 GTVAYNQYKPADGTSDLT
-1116 KFTQEE
+1116 KEQ
-1122 AEALLKKLQEEGY
+1122 AEALLKQLQAEGY
-1135 ADASIVAFYSTEHS
+1135 ADASIVTFYTTEHEHS
-1149 HMQTDENA
+1149 QTEKNA
-1157 TYRIYLNKS
+1157 SYRIYLNKS
-1166 KLTSY
+1166 ELISY
-1171 GYLSYDSNTCTNAH
+1171 GYLSYDSNTCVNAH
-1185 NWNQPMYGLSN
+1185 NWNQEMYGLSN
-1196 RVFNPD
+1196 KYFNSD

-1246 LTITDSAQKADTG
+1246 LTITDSAQKADTS

-1360 TTTPETPETP
+1360 TTTPETPDTP
-1370 DTPVSPED
+1370 DTPVSPVSPVSPEG

-1385 DATPDAPAETPVT
+1385 DATPDEAETPVN
-1398 PENPADSPVQDAT
+1398 PENPANPSVQDAT
-1411 PDAAPAAAATA
+1411 PDSTVAA
-1422 TRLPQTGVN
+1422 LPKTGVN

-1436 AMSLS
+1436 AMGLS

-1456 KSKH
+1456 KSRH

>member
-15 LTACVAAAP
+15 LTACVAATP
-24 LTANAESSEN
+24 LAANAETPEN
-34 AVDAQV
+34 AVPV
-40 PAAVDHAGTDTAADA
+40 ENKERS
-55 PEAEAPEKKSP
+55 EAETPAQQA
-66 PLVTI
+66 
-71 SSETTEAAAPVE
+71 SESANTAPVE
-83 NQEGDRAEGMLE
+83 NQEHENAEGILE
-95 DRETEDKKITTDVVY
+95 DRETEDKKITTDVEY
-110 DERDITYNEDG
+110 TDREFTYNEDG
-121 TPKTEDASGK
+121 TVKSEESSGDI
-131 VVQKEEDK
+131 VQKEMDK
-139 TPEEPGESETPKAPE
+139 STEAASGETAGEGKDSEGSAETPEAGETTEEGKGIEAPDADISEPVK
-154 EPGESE
+154 
-160 TPKAPTE
+160 
-167 ISSDETITDIVGDA
+167 DA
-181 GKEIGTATKKETTEQ
+181 EGKIIGTASKEERTEQ
-196 ETTITPTGP
+196 ETTITPTSP
-205 DSEELVDSTV
+205 DSEKLVDSTV
-215 NEDGSV
+215 NPDGSV

-243 TADTKEIFVTDG
+243 TADTNETFVTDG
-255 KGVDLKQELGKD
+255 KEVDLKQELGED

-277 DGTSFNGYTVGS
+277 DGTSFNDYTVGS

-308 DLEMTGEDIAK
+308 DLEMTGEDLAK
-319 LIEADYTKTENEDGS
+319 LLEADYTKTENDDGS
-334 YTLTKTIK
+334 YTLTKSIRTS
-342 TAAGEQTVYIK
+342 AGEQTVYIT
-353 VTGNKASKIVDTVLT
+353 VTGNKATRTVDTTLK
-368 VDVKKGEHTETGEV
+368 VDVKKSEHTGSAEV
-382 KQDEVKLPNATD
+382 KQDDVMLPNKTD
-394 SGLTFKDKDGNDID
+394 KTLAFTDKNSNTFH
-408 VDLNELLKN
+408 VDLDELLQKPD
-417 EKTETVNENG
+417 KTESTNAAG

-432 VKDGNKTYEIVYHET
+432 VKDGSKTYEIIYHET

-456 DIGADKLAD
+456 DLSADELAG
-465 LLNSNPANGTFTVK
+465 LLNSNSANGEFIAK
-479 NGKVCK
+479 DGKVCK

-491 CEISYDD
+491 CEISYND

-553 VDPSSLSITDE
+553 VDPSSLPITDE
-564 DVSLPEGVDNVVANR
+564 DVSLPEGVDNVSANK

-585 YIYTAS
+585 YTYTAS

-647 ALIESGIFVSGDATA
+647 ALIESGIFVSGNATTDA
-662 ETNGAYTT
+662 NGAYTT

-697 SDDTG
+697 YDDTG

-802 NRFTKTVEKDG
+802 NSYTKTVTDENG
-813 VKTTYTITVE
+813 VKTTYTVTVE
-823 PGNLGEDM
+823 PGSLSESRAL
-831 TLDKLAERY
+831 TELAERY
-840 GVDGTAITVKDGVA
+840 GVDAAAITVKDGVA
-854 SFTRDGKQYQ
+854 SFTKDGNQYQ
-864 VGYGSQLKIET
+864 VSYGSQLKIET

-893 EKIQQMQKDLQDGEI
+893 EKIQQLQKDLQDGEI

-1096 YYKVT
+1096 YYKVS
-1101 GTVAYNQYKPEDGKT
+1101 GTVAYNQYKPADGTSDLT
-1116 KFTQEE
+1116 KEQ
-1122 AEALLKKLQEEGY
+1122 AEALLKQLQAEGY
-1135 ADASIVAFYSTEHS
+1135 ADASIVTFYTTEHE
-1149 HMQTDENA
+1149 HQQTERNA
-1157 TYRIYLNKS
+1157 SYRIYLNKS
-1166 KLTSY
+1166 ELISY

-1185 NWNQPMYGLSN
+1185 NWNQAMYGLSN
-1196 RVFNPD
+1196 KYFNSD

-1246 LTITDSAQKADTG
+1246 LTITDSAQKSDTG
-1259 SGVSGRYNYTT
+1259 HAVSGRYSYTST
-1270 TVSGSRVNYS
+1270 ISGSGVNYNTI
-1280 ALGTATHETWKEA
+1280 GTAAHETWKEA

-1301 GEQGDGTLSYTYRST
+1301 GEQVDGTLSYTYRST

-1360 TTTPETPETP
+1360 TTTPETPDTP
-1370 DTPVSPED
+1370 DTPVSPEG

-1385 DATPDAPAETPVT
+1385 DVTPDEAETPVN
-1398 PENPADSPVQDAT
+1398 PENPANPSVQDAT
-1411 PDAAPAAAATA
+1411 PDSTVAA
-1422 TRLPQTGVN
+1422 LPKTGVN
-1431 WIAAL
+1431 WFTAL
-1436 AMSLS
+1436 AMALS
-1441 GLTLMAAGAFTSLFR
+1441 GMALTVAGAFTSLFA

>member
-15 LTACVAAAP
+15 LTACVAVTP
-24 LTANAESSEN
+24 LAANAETPEN
-34 AVDAQV
+34 AVPV
-40 PAAVDHAGTDTAADA
+40 ENKERS
-55 PEAEAPEKKSP
+55 EAETPTQQA
-66 PLVTI
+66 
-71 SSETTEAAAPVE
+71 SESANTAPVE
-83 NQEGDRAEGMLE
+83 NQEHENAEGILE
-95 DRETEDKKITTDVVY
+95 DRETEDKKITTDVEY
-110 DERDITYNEDG
+110 TDREFTYNEDG
-121 TPKTEDASGK
+121 TVKSEESSGDI
-131 VVQKEEDK
+131 VQKEMDK
-139 TPEEPGESETPKAPE
+139 STEAASGETTEEGKGIKAPDADIS
-154 EPGESE
+154 EPV
-160 TPKAPTE
+160 K
-167 ISSDETITDIVGDA
+167 DA
-181 GKEIGTATKKETTEQ
+181 EGKIIGTASKEERTEQ
-196 ETTITPTGP
+196 ETTITPTSP
-205 DSEELVDSTV
+205 DSEKLVDSTV
-215 NEDGSV
+215 NPDGSV

-255 KGVDLKQELGKD
+255 KEVDLKQELGED

-300 LTKHTEDT
+300 LTKHTKDT
-308 DLEMTGEDIAK
+308 DLEMTGEDLAK
-319 LIEADYTKTENEDGS
+319 LLEADYTKTENDDGS
-334 YTLTKTIK
+334 YTLTKSIRTS
-342 TAAGEQTVYIK
+342 AGEQTVYIT
-353 VTGNKASKIVDTVLT
+353 VTGNKATRTVDTTLK
-368 VDVKKGEHTETGEV
+368 VDVKKSEHTGSAEV
-382 KQDEVKLPNATD
+382 KQDDVMLPNKTD
-394 SGLTFKDKDGNDID
+394 KTLTFTDKNSNTFH
-408 VDLNELLKN
+408 VDLDELLQKPD
-417 EKTETVNENG
+417 KTESTNAAG

-432 VKDGNKTYEIVYHET
+432 VKDGSKTYEIVYHET

-456 DIGADKLAD
+456 DLSADELAG
-465 LLNSNPANGTFTVK
+465 LLNSNSANGEFIVK
-479 NGKVCK
+479 DGKVCK

-491 CEISYDD
+491 CEISYND
-498 ATKLLK
+498 ASQLLK

-529 KLRAKKDALQKA
+529 ELRAKKAALQKA
-541 LAEAIYACTGTT
+541 LADAIEACTGTK
-553 VDPSSLSITDE
+553 VDPASLTLTDE
-564 DVSLPEGVDNVVANR
+564 DVSFPKENISANK
-579 DKLKRT
+579 DVLNRT
-585 YIYTAS
+585 YVYTAS
-591 DGKQYTF
+591 DGKKYTF
-598 TYKFAYDD
+598 TYNFVYNDKPSSVSGAGYK
-606 TRNNI
+606 
-611 TGFGDDVMKVGYFT
+611 GAGYFMD
-625 GGIHVKSEEDVEA
+625 GIHVGTEEIVAD
-638 ADGKTDHKR
+638 ADGKTDHKST
-647 ALIESGIFVSGDATA
+647 LIESGVFVSCNATTDA
-662 ETNGAYTT
+662 NGAYTT

-697 SDDTG
+697 YDDTG

-739 NINSKSFTRVT
+739 NINSQSFTRVT

-773 GKDESGGLTYTIVDK
+773 GKDESGSLTYTIVDK

-802 NRFTKTVEKDG
+802 NSYTKTVTDENG
-813 VKTTYTITVE
+813 VKTTYTVTVE
-823 PGNLGEDM
+823 PGSLSESRAL
-831 TLDKLAERY
+831 TELAERY
-840 GVDGTAITVKDGVA
+840 GVEAAAITVKDGVA

-888 QAELL
+888 QADLL

-953 KAEADAAGKSYTGD
+953 KSEADAAGKSYTGD

-1096 YYKVT
+1096 YYKVS
-1101 GTVAYNQYKPEDGKT
+1101 GTVAYNQYKLEDSTSELT
-1116 KFTQEE
+1116 KEQ
-1122 AEALLKKLQEEGY
+1122 AEALLKKLQAEGY
-1135 ADASIVAFYSTEHS
+1135 ADASIVTFYTTEHE
-1149 HMQTDENA
+1149 HQQTSANA
-1157 TYRIYLNKS
+1157 SYRIYLNKS
-1166 KLTSY
+1166 ELVSY
-1171 GYLSYDSNTCTNAH
+1171 GYLSYDSNTCVNAH
-1185 NWNQPMYGLSN
+1185 NWNQEMYGLKN
-1196 RVFNPD
+1196 KVFNPD

-1210 GLTGFRQVDDKTFV
+1210 GLTGFRQVEDGTFV

-1360 TTTPETPETP
+1360 TTTPETPDTP
-1370 DTPVSPED
+1370 DTPASPEG

-1385 DATPDAPAETPVT
+1385 DATPDEAETPAN
-1398 PENPADSPVQDAT
+1398 PENPANPSVQDAT
-1411 PDAAPAAAATA
+1411 PDTVAA
-1422 TRLPQTGVN
+1422 LPKTGVN
-1431 WIAAL
+1431 WFTAL
-1436 AMSLS
+1436 AMALS
-1441 GLTLMAAGAFTSLFR
+1441 GMALTVAGAFTSLFA

>member
-15 LTACVAAAP
+15 LTACVAATP
-24 LTANAESSEN
+24 LAANAETPEN
-34 AVDAQV
+34 AVPV
-40 PAAVDHAGTDTAADA
+40 ENKERS
-55 PEAEAPEKKSP
+55 EAETPAQQA
-66 PLVTI
+66 
-71 SSETTEAAAPVE
+71 SESANTAPVE
-83 NQEGDRAEGMLE
+83 NQEHKNAEGILE
-95 DRETEDKKITTDVVY
+95 DQETEDKKITTDVEY
-110 DERDITYNEDG
+110 TDREFTYNEDG
-121 TPKTEDASGK
+121 TVKSEESSGPI
-131 VVQKEEDK
+131 VQKEMDKSTEAASGETAGEGKDSEGSAK
-139 TPEEPGESETPKAPE
+139 TPEAGETTEEGKGIEAPDADISEPVK
-154 EPGESE
+154 
-160 TPKAPTE
+160 
-167 ISSDETITDIVGDA
+167 DA
-181 GKEIGTATKKETTEQ
+181 EGKIIGTASKEERTEQ
-196 ETTITPTGP
+196 ETTITPTSP
-205 DSEELVDSTV
+205 DSEKLVDSTV
-215 NEDGSV
+215 NPDGSV

-255 KGVDLKQELGKD
+255 KEVDLKQELGKD

-277 DGTSFNGYTVGS
+277 NGTSFNGYTVGS

-308 DLEMTGEDIAK
+308 DLEMTGEDLAK
-319 LIEADYTKTENEDGS
+319 LLEADYTKTENDDGS
-334 YTLTKTIK
+334 YTLTKSIRTS
-342 TAAGEQTVYIK
+342 AGEQTVYIT
-353 VTGNKASKIVDTVLT
+353 VTGNKATRTVDTTLK
-368 VDVKKGEHTETGEV
+368 VDVKKSEHTGSAEV
-382 KQDEVKLPNATD
+382 KQDDVTLPNKTD
-394 SGLTFKDKDGNDID
+394 KTLTFTDKDNNTFS
-408 VDLNELLKN
+408 VDLDELLQKQD
-417 EKTETVNENG
+417 KTESTNAAG

-432 VKDGNKTYEIVYHET
+432 VKDGSKTYEIVYHET
-447 NEYTDAQVK
+447 SEYADAQVK
-456 DIGADKLAD
+456 DMSADELAK
-465 LLNSNPANGTFTVK
+465 LLNSNPGNGTFTVK
-479 NGKVCK
+479 DGKVCK

-498 ATKLLK
+498 ASQLLK

-529 KLRAKKDALQKA
+529 ELRAKKAALQKA
-541 LAEAIYACTGTT
+541 LADAIEACTGTK
-553 VDPSSLSITDE
+553 VDPASLTLTDE
-564 DVSLPEGVDNVVANR
+564 DVSFPKENISANK
-579 DKLKRT
+579 DVLNRT
-585 YIYTAS
+585 YVYTAS
-591 DGKQYTF
+591 DGKKYTF
-598 TYKFAYDD
+598 TYNFVYNDKPSSVSGAGYK
-606 TRNNI
+606 
-611 TGFGDDVMKVGYFT
+611 GAGYFMD
-625 GGIHVKSEEDVEA
+625 GIHVGTEEIVAD
-638 ADGKTDHKR
+638 ADGKTDHKST
-647 ALIESGIFVSGDATA
+647 LIESGVFVSGNATTDA
-662 ETNGAYTT
+662 NGAYTT

-697 SDDTG
+697 YDDTG

-739 NINSKSFTRVT
+739 NINSQSFTRVT

-758 IRNEEQADDQWTISS
+758 IHNEEQVDDQWTLSS
-773 GKDESGGLTYTIVDK
+773 GKDESGSLTYTIVDK

-793 YDDLIRVGS
+793 YDDLVRVGS
-802 NRFTKTVEKDG
+802 NSYTKTVTDENG

-823 PGNLGEDM
+823 PGNLSEDM
-831 TLDKLAERY
+831 ALAKLAECY
-840 GVDGTAITVKDGVA
+840 GVDDTAITVKDGVA
-854 SFTRDGKQYQ
+854 SFTKDGKQYQ
-864 VGYGSQLKIET
+864 VSYGSQLKIET

-893 EKIQQMQKDLQDGEI
+893 EKIQQMQKDLQDGEM
-908 LDVGGYQVTISTS
+908 LDVGGYQVTLSTT
-921 KDEIIE
+921 KEEIIE

-1096 YYKVT
+1096 YYKVS
-1101 GTVAYNQYKPEDGKT
+1101 GTVAYNQYKLEDSTSELT
-1116 KFTQEE
+1116 KEQ
-1122 AEALLKKLQEEGY
+1122 AEALLKKLQAEGY
-1135 ADASIVAFYSTEHS
+1135 ADASIVTFYTTEHE
-1149 HMQTDENA
+1149 HQQTERNA
-1157 TYRIYLNKS
+1157 SYRIYLNKS
-1166 KLTSY
+1166 ELISY

-1185 NWNQPMYGLSN
+1185 NWNQAMYGLSN
-1196 RVFNPD
+1196 KYFNPD

-1301 GEQGDGTLSYTYRST
+1301 GEQVDGTLSYTYRST

-1360 TTTPETPETP
+1360 TTTPETPDTP
-1370 DTPVSPED
+1370 DTPASPEG

-1385 DATPDAPAETPVT
+1385 DATPDEAETPAN
-1398 PENPADSPVQDAT
+1398 PENPTNPSVQDAT
-1411 PDAAPAAAATA
+1411 PDSTVAA
-1422 TRLPQTGVN
+1422 LPKTGVN
-1431 WIAAL
+1431 WTAAL
-1436 AMSLS
+1436 AMALS
-1441 GLTLMAAGAFTSLFR
+1441 GMALTVAGAFTSLFA

>member
-1 MTNKKFKKAAMALA
+1 M
-15 LTACVAAAP
+15 
-24 LTANAESSEN
+24 
-34 AVDAQV
+34 
-40 PAAVDHAGTDTAADA
+40 
-55 PEAEAPEKKSP
+55 
-66 PLVTI
+66 
-71 SSETTEAAAPVE
+71 
-83 NQEGDRAEGMLE
+83 
-95 DRETEDKKITTDVVY
+95 
-110 DERDITYNEDG
+110 
-121 TPKTEDASGK
+121 
-131 VVQKEEDK
+131 
-139 TPEEPGESETPKAPE
+139 
-154 EPGESE
+154 
-160 TPKAPTE
+160 
-167 ISSDETITDIVGDA
+167 
-181 GKEIGTATKKETTEQ
+181 
-196 ETTITPTGP
+196 
-205 DSEELVDSTV
+205 
-215 NEDGSV
+215 

-228 HTADKTTTNT
+228 HTAEKTTTNK
-238 TTGTV
+238 TTGEA
-243 TADTKEIFVTDG
+243 TADTKETTTTEG
-255 KGVDLKQELGKD
+255 SEVDLVKELGDD
-267 YQEKLKWDTV
+267 YQDALKW
-277 DGTSFNGYTVGS
+277 GTEIGKDINGYKVS
-289 MEEDGDRQTYT
+289 DVAVLENDKTYT
-300 LTKHTEDT
+300 LKKHTED
-308 DLEMTGEDIAK
+308 DNLELTGEDIAK

-394 SGLTFKDKDGNDID
+394 SGLTFKDKNGNDID
-408 VDLNELLKN
+408 VDLNELLKK

-456 DIGADKLAD
+456 DMGADNLAD

-485 VVNGEA
+485 VVNGEV
-491 CEISYDD
+491 CEISYND

-553 VDPSSLSITDE
+553 VDPSSLNITDE

-611 TGFGDDVMKVGYFT
+611 TGFGDDVMKAGYFT
-625 GGIHVKSEEDVEA
+625 GGIHVKPEEDVEA

-647 ALIESGIFVSGDATA
+647 TLIESGIFVSGDATA
-662 ETNGAYTT
+662 ETSGAYTT

-688 KNAVAGSIK
+688 HNAVTGSIK
-697 SDDTG
+697 YDDAG
-702 RIIEYQTTDG
+702 RIIEYQTTNG

-750 WEAWDLGE
+750 WEAWNLGE

-802 NRFTKTVEKDG
+802 NSYTKTVTDENG

-823 PGNLGEDM
+823 PGNLDEDM
-831 TLDKLAERY
+831 TLAKLAERY
-840 GVDGTAITVKDGVA
+840 DVDGTAITVKDGVA
-854 SFTRDGKQYQ
+854 SFTKDGKQYQ

-1096 YYKVT
+1096 YYKVS
-1101 GTVAYNQYKPEDGKT
+1101 GTVAYNQYKPADGTSDLT
-1116 KFTQEE
+1116 KEQ
-1122 AEALLKKLQEEGY
+1122 AEALLKQLQAEGY
-1135 ADASIVAFYSTEHS
+1135 ADASIVTFYTTEHEHS
-1149 HMQTDENA
+1149 QTEKNA
-1157 TYRIYLNKS
+1157 SYRIYLNKS
-1166 KLTSY
+1166 ELISY

-1185 NWNQPMYGLSN
+1185 NWNQAMYGLSN
-1196 RVFNPD
+1196 KYFNSD

-1210 GLTGFRQVDDKTFV
+1210 GLTGFRQVEDGTFV

-1246 LTITDSAQKADTG
+1246 LTITDSAQKAGTG

-1360 TTTPETPETP
+1360 TTTPETPDTPDTP
-1370 DTPVSPED
+1370 DTPVSPVSPEG

-1398 PENPADSPVQDAT
+1398 PENPANPSVQDAT
-1411 PDAAPAAAATA
+1411 PDSTVAA
-1422 TRLPQTGVN
+1422 LPKTGVN

-1436 AMSLS
+1436 AMGLS

-1456 KSKH
+1456 KSRH

>member
-15 LTACVAAAP
+15 LTACVAATP
-24 LTANAESSEN
+24 LAANAETPEN
-34 AVDAQV
+34 AVPV
-40 PAAVDHAGTDTAADA
+40 ENKERS
-55 PEAEAPEKKSP
+55 EAETPAQQA
-66 PLVTI
+66 
-71 SSETTEAAAPVE
+71 SESANTAPVE
-83 NQEGDRAEGMLE
+83 NQEHENAEGILE
-95 DRETEDKKITTDVVY
+95 DRETEDKKITTDVEY
-110 DERDITYNEDG
+110 TDREFTYNKDG
-121 TPKTEDASGK
+121 TVKSEESSGAI
-131 VVQKEEDK
+131 VQKEMDK
-139 TPEEPGESETPKAPE
+139 STEAASGETAGEGKDSEGSAETPEAGETTEEGKGIKAPDADIS
-154 EPGESE
+154 EPV
-160 TPKAPTE
+160 K
-167 ISSDETITDIVGDA
+167 DA
-181 GKEIGTATKKETTEQ
+181 EGKIIGTASKEERTEQ
-196 ETTITPTGP
+196 ETTITPTSP
-205 DSEELVDSTV
+205 DSEKLVDSTV
-215 NEDGSV
+215 NPDGSV

-255 KGVDLKQELGKD
+255 KEVDLKQELGKD

-308 DLEMTGEDIAK
+308 DLEMTGEDLAK
-319 LIEADYTKTENEDGS
+319 LLEADYTKTENDDGS
-334 YTLTKTIK
+334 YTLTKSIRTS
-342 TAAGEQTVYIK
+342 AGEQTVYIT
-353 VTGNKASKIVDTVLT
+353 VTGNKATRTVDTTLK
-368 VDVKKGEHTETGEV
+368 VDVKKSEHTGTADV
-382 KQDEVKLPNATD
+382 KQDDVTLPNKTD
-394 SGLTFKDKDGNDID
+394 KTLTFTDKNSNTFH
-408 VDLNELLKN
+408 VDLDELLQKPD
-417 EKTETVNENG
+417 KTESTNAAG

-432 VKDGNKTYEIVYHET
+432 VKDGSKTYEIIYHET

-456 DIGADKLAD
+456 DLSADELAG
-465 LLNSNPANGTFTVK
+465 LLNSNPGNGTFTVK
-479 NGKVCK
+479 DGKVCK

-498 ATKLLK
+498 ASQLLK

-529 KLRAKKDALQKA
+529 ELRAKKAALQKA
-541 LAEAIYACTGTT
+541 LAEAIEACTGTK
-553 VDPSSLSITDE
+553 VDPASLTLTDE
-564 DVSLPEGVDNVVANR
+564 DVSFPKENISANK
-579 DKLKRT
+579 DVLNRT
-585 YIYTAS
+585 YVYTAS
-591 DGKQYTF
+591 DGKKYTF
-598 TYKFAYDD
+598 TYNFVYNDKPSSVSGAGYK
-606 TRNNI
+606 
-611 TGFGDDVMKVGYFT
+611 GAGYFMD
-625 GGIHVKSEEDVEA
+625 GIHVGTEEIVAD
-638 ADGKTDHKR
+638 ADGKTDHKST
-647 ALIESGIFVSGDATA
+647 LIESGVFVSGNATTDA
-662 ETNGAYTT
+662 NGAYTT

-697 SDDTG
+697 YDDTG

-722 EVPDSNLP
+722 KVPDSNLP

-739 NINSKSFTRVT
+739 NINSQSFTRVT

-802 NRFTKTVEKDG
+802 NSYTKTVTDENG

-823 PGNLGEDM
+823 PGNLDEDM
-831 TLDKLAERY
+831 TLAKLAERY

-973 EYSNKNLYGKP
+973 EYSNKNLYGRP

-1096 YYKVT
+1096 YYKVS
-1101 GTVAYNQYKPEDGKT
+1101 GTVAYNQYKLEDGTSELT
-1116 KFTQEE
+1116 KEQ
-1122 AEALLKKLQEEGY
+1122 AEALLKQLQAEGY
-1135 ADASIVAFYSTEHS
+1135 ADASIVTFYTTEHE
-1149 HMQTDENA
+1149 HQQTERNA
-1157 TYRIYLNKS
+1157 SYRIYLNKS
-1166 KLTSY
+1166 ELISY

-1185 NWNQPMYGLSN
+1185 NWNQAMYGLSKN
-1196 RVFNPD
+1196 KYFNSD

-1210 GLTGFRQVDDKTFV
+1210 GLTGFRQVEDGTFV

-1370 DTPVSPED
+1370 DTPVSPEG

-1385 DATPDAPAETPVT
+1385 DATPDDAETPVN
-1398 PENPADSPVQDAT
+1398 PENPANPPVQDAT
-1411 PDAAPAAAATA
+1411 PDSTVAA
-1422 TRLPQTGVN
+1422 LPKTGVN
-1431 WIAAL
+1431 WFTAL
-1436 AMSLS
+1436 AMALS
-1441 GLTLMAAGAFTSLFR
+1441 GMALTVAGAFTSLFA

>member
-15 LTACVAAAP
+15 LTACVAATP
-24 LTANAESSEN
+24 LAANAETPEN
-34 AVDAQV
+34 AVPV
-40 PAAVDHAGTDTAADA
+40 ENKERS
-55 PEAEAPEKKSP
+55 EAETPAQQA
-66 PLVTI
+66 
-71 SSETTEAAAPVE
+71 SESANTAPVE
-83 NQEGDRAEGMLE
+83 NQEHENAEGILE
-95 DRETEDKKITTDVVY
+95 DRETEDKKITTDVEY
-110 DERDITYNEDG
+110 TDREFTYNKDG
-121 TPKTEDASGK
+121 TVKSEESSGAI
-131 VVQKEEDK
+131 VQKEMDK
-139 TPEEPGESETPKAPE
+139 STEAASGETAGEGKDSEGSAETPEAGETTEEGKGIKAP
-154 EPGESE
+154 
-160 TPKAPTE
+160 
-167 ISSDETITDIVGDA
+167 DTDISEPVKDA
-181 GKEIGTATKKETTEQ
+181 EGKIIGTASKEERTEQ
-196 ETTITPTGP
+196 ETTITPTSP
-205 DSEELVDSTV
+205 DSEKLVDSTV
-215 NEDGSV
+215 NPDGSV

-228 HTADKTTTNT
+228 HTADKTITNT

-243 TADTKEIFVTDG
+243 TADTKETFVTDG
-255 KGVDLKQELGKD
+255 AEVDLNRELGED

-308 DLEMTGEDIAK
+308 DLEMTGEDLAK
-319 LIEADYTKTENEDGS
+319 LLEADYTKTENDDGS
-334 YTLTKTIK
+334 YTLTKSIRTS
-342 TAAGEQTVYIK
+342 AGEQTVYIT
-353 VTGNKASKIVDTVLT
+353 VTGNKATRTVDTTLK
-368 VDVKKGEHTETGEV
+368 VDVKKSEHTGTADV
-382 KQDEVKLPNATD
+382 KQDDVTLPNKTD
-394 SGLTFKDKDGNDID
+394 KTLTFTDKNSNTFH
-408 VDLNELLKN
+408 VDLDELLQKPD
-417 EKTETVNENG
+417 KTESTNAAG

-432 VKDGNKTYEIVYHET
+432 VKDGSKTYEIIYHET

-456 DIGADKLAD
+456 DLSADELAG
-465 LLNSNPANGTFTVK
+465 LLNSNSANGKFIVK
-479 NGKVCK
+479 DGKVCK
-485 VVNGEA
+485 VVNDEA
-491 CEISYDD
+491 C
-498 ATKLLK
+498 AGTK
-504 KVQISVT
+504 
-511 MTDADNQ
+511 
-518 LSKDNGTLEDA
+518 
-529 KLRAKKDALQKA
+529 
-541 LAEAIYACTGTT
+541 
-553 VDPSSLSITDE
+553 VDPSSLPITDE
-564 DVSLPEGVDNVVANR
+564 DVSLPEGVDNVSANAA
-579 DKLKRT
+579 KLKRT
-585 YIYTAS
+585 YTYTAS

-598 TYKFAYDD
+598 TYRFAYDD
-606 TRNNI
+606 TRNHI
-611 TGFGDDVMKVGYFT
+611 TGFGDDVKKVGYFT
-625 GGIHVKSEEDVEA
+625 GGIHVKPEEDVEA

-647 ALIESGIFVSGDATA
+647 TLIESGVFVSGNATTDA
-662 ETNGAYTT
+662 NGAYTT

-697 SDDTG
+697 YDDTG
-702 RIIEYQTTDG
+702 RIIEYQTTNG

-802 NRFTKTVEKDG
+802 NSYTKTVTDENG

-823 PGNLGEDM
+823 PGNLDEDM
-831 TLDKLAERY
+831 TLAKLAERY
-840 GVDGTAITVKDGVA
+840 GVEAAAITVKDGVA
-854 SFTRDGKQYQ
+854 SFTKDGKQYQ

-973 EYSNKNLYGKP
+973 EYSNKNLYGRP

-1096 YYKVT
+1096 YYKVS
-1101 GTVAYNQYKPEDGKT
+1101 GTVAYNQYKLEDGTSKLT
-1116 KFTQEE
+1116 KEQ
-1122 AEALLKKLQEEGY
+1122 AEALLKKLQAEGY
-1135 ADASIVAFYSTEHS
+1135 ADASIVTFYTTEHE
-1149 HMQTDENA
+1149 HQQTERNA
-1157 TYRIYLNKS
+1157 SYRIYLNKS
-1166 KLTSY
+1166 ELISY

-1185 NWNQPMYGLSN
+1185 NWNQAMYGLSKN
-1196 RVFNPD
+1196 KYFNSD

-1210 GLTGFRQVDDKTFV
+1210 GLTGFRQVEDGTFV

-1370 DTPVSPED
+1370 DTPVSPEG

-1385 DATPDAPAETPVT
+1385 DATPDDAETPVT
-1398 PENPADSPVQDAT
+1398 PGNPANPSVQDAT
-1411 PDAAPAAAATA
+1411 PDTVAA
-1422 TRLPQTGVN
+1422 LPKTGVN
-1431 WIAAL
+1431 WFTAL
-1436 AMSLS
+1436 AMALS
-1441 GLTLMAAGAFTSLFR
+1441 GMALTVAGAFTSLFA

>member
-15 LTACVAAAP
+15 LTACVAATP
-24 LTANAESSEN
+24 LAANAETPEN
-34 AVDAQV
+34 AVPV
-40 PAAVDHAGTDTAADA
+40 ENKERS
-55 PEAEAPEKKSP
+55 EAETPAQQA
-66 PLVTI
+66 
-71 SSETTEAAAPVE
+71 SESANTAPVE
-83 NQEGDRAEGMLE
+83 NQEHENAEGILE
-95 DRETEDKKITTDVVY
+95 DRETEDKKITTDVEY
-110 DERDITYNEDG
+110 TDREFTYNEDG
-121 TPKTEDASGK
+121 TVKSEESSGDI
-131 VVQKEEDK
+131 VQKEMDKSTEAASGETAGEGKDSEGSAETPEAGETTEKGKGIEAPDADISEPVKDAEDK
-139 TPEEPGESETPKAPE
+139 
-154 EPGESE
+154 
-160 TPKAPTE
+160 
-167 ISSDETITDIVGDA
+167 I
-181 GKEIGTATKKETTEQ
+181 IGTASKEERTEQ
-196 ETTITPTGP
+196 ETTITPTSP
-205 DSEELVDSTV
+205 DSEKLVDSTV
-215 NEDGSV
+215 NPDGSV

-243 TADTKEIFVTDG
+243 TADTNETFVTDG
-255 KGVDLKQELGKD
+255 KEVDLKQELGED

-277 DGTSFNGYTVGS
+277 DGTSFNDYTVGS

-308 DLEMTGEDIAK
+308 DLEMTGEDLAK
-319 LIEADYTKTENEDGS
+319 LLEADYTKTENDDGS
-334 YTLTKTIK
+334 YTLTKSIRTS
-342 TAAGEQTVYIK
+342 AGEQTVYIT
-353 VTGNKASKIVDTVLT
+353 VTGNKATRTVDTTLK
-368 VDVKKGEHTETGEV
+368 VDVKKSEHTGSAEV
-382 KQDEVKLPNATD
+382 KQDDVMLPNKTD
-394 SGLTFKDKDGNDID
+394 KTLAFTDKNSNTFH
-408 VDLNELLKN
+408 VDLDELLQKPD
-417 EKTETVNENG
+417 KTESTNAAG

-432 VKDGNKTYEIVYHET
+432 VKDGSKTYEIIYHET

-456 DIGADKLAD
+456 DLSAEELAG
-465 LLNSNPANGTFTVK
+465 LLNSNSANGEFIAK
-479 NGKVCK
+479 DGKVCK
-485 VVNGEA
+485 VVNDEA
-491 CEISYDD
+491 CEISYND

-553 VDPSSLSITDE
+553 VDPSSLNITDE

-585 YIYTAS
+585 YTYTAS

-647 ALIESGIFVSGDATA
+647 ALIESGIFVSGNATTDA
-662 ETNGAYTT
+662 NGAYTT

-697 SDDTG
+697 YDDTG

-802 NRFTKTVEKDG
+802 NSYTKTVTDENG
-813 VKTTYTITVE
+813 VKTTYTVTVE
-823 PGNLGEDM
+823 PGSLSESRAL
-831 TLDKLAERY
+831 TELAERY
-840 GVDGTAITVKDGVA
+840 GVDAAAITVKDGVA

-1096 YYKVT
+1096 YYKVS
-1101 GTVAYNQYKPEDGKT
+1101 GTVAYNQYKPADGTSDLT
-1116 KFTQEE
+1116 KEQ
-1122 AEALLKKLQEEGY
+1122 AEALLKQLQAEGY
-1135 ADASIVAFYSTEHS
+1135 ADASIVTFYTTEHE
-1149 HMQTDENA
+1149 HQQTERNA
-1157 TYRIYLNKS
+1157 SYRIYLNKS
-1166 KLTSY
+1166 ELISY

-1185 NWNQPMYGLSN
+1185 NWNQAMYGLSN
-1196 RVFNPD
+1196 KYFNPD

-1210 GLTGFRQVDDKTFV
+1210 GLTGFRQVEDGTFV

-1360 TTTPETPETP
+1360 TTTPETPDTP
-1370 DTPVSPED
+1370 DTPVSPEG

-1385 DATPDAPAETPVT
+1385 DATPDEAETPVN
-1398 PENPADSPVQDAT
+1398 PENPANPSVQDAT
-1411 PDAAPAAAATA
+1411 PDSTVAA
-1422 TRLPQTGVN
+1422 LPKTGVN
-1431 WIAAL
+1431 WFTAL
-1436 AMSLS
+1436 AMALS
-1441 GLTLMAAGAFTSLFR
+1441 GMALTVAGAFTSLFA

>member
-24 LTANAESSEN
+24 LTANAESPEN

-66 PLVTI
+66 PVTI

-83 NQEGDRAEGMLE
+83 NQEGDQAEGMLE
-95 DRETEDKKITTDVVY
+95 DRETEDKKSTTDVVY

-139 TPEEPGESETPKAPE
+139 TPEEPGESETPKAP
-154 EPGESE
+154 
-160 TPKAPTE
+160 TE
-167 ISSDETITDIVGDA
+167 ISSDDTTTSIVDDS

-205 DSEELVDSTV
+205 DSEKLVDSTV
-215 NEDGSV
+215 NPDGSV

-228 HTADKTTTNT
+228 HTAEKTTTNK
-238 TTGTV
+238 TTGEA
-243 TADTKEIFVTDG
+243 TADTKETTTTEG
-255 KGVDLKQELGKD
+255 SEVDLVKELGDD
-267 YQEKLKWDTV
+267 YQDALKW
-277 DGTSFNGYTVGS
+277 GTEIGKDINGYKVS
-289 MEEDGDRQTYT
+289 DVAVLENDKTYT
-300 LTKHTEDT
+300 LKKHTED
-308 DLEMTGEDIAK
+308 DNLELTGEDIAK

-394 SGLTFKDKDGNDID
+394 SGLTFKDKNGNDID
-408 VDLNELLKN
+408 VDLNELLKK

-456 DIGADKLAD
+456 DMGADNLAD

-485 VVNGEA
+485 VVNGEV
-491 CEISYDD
+491 CEISYNE

-553 VDPSSLSITDE
+553 VDPSSLPITDE

-585 YIYTAS
+585 YTYTAS

-611 TGFGDDVMKVGYFT
+611 TGFGDDVMKAGYFT
-625 GGIHVKSEEDVEA
+625 GGIHVKPEEDVEA

-647 ALIESGIFVSGDATA
+647 TLIESGIFVSGDATA
-662 ETNGAYTT
+662 ETSGAYTT

-688 KNAVAGSIK
+688 HNAVTGSIK
-697 SDDTG
+697 YDDAG

-802 NRFTKTVEKDG
+802 NSYTKTVTDENG

-823 PGNLGEDM
+823 PGNLDEDM
-831 TLDKLAERY
+831 TLAKLAERY
-840 GVDGTAITVKDGVA
+840 DVDGTAITVKDGVA
-854 SFTRDGKQYQ
+854 SFTKDGKQYQ

-1096 YYKVT
+1096 YYKVS
-1101 GTVAYNQYKPEDGKT
+1101 GTVAYNQYKPADGTSDLT
-1116 KFTQEE
+1116 KEQ
-1122 AEALLKKLQEEGY
+1122 AEALLKQLQAEGY
-1135 ADASIVAFYSTEHS
+1135 ADASIVTFYTTEHEHS
-1149 HMQTDENA
+1149 QTEKNA
-1157 TYRIYLNKS
+1157 SYRIYLNKS
-1166 KLTSY
+1166 ELISY
-1171 GYLSYDSNTCTNAH
+1171 GYLSYDSNTCVNAH
-1185 NWNQPMYGLSN
+1185 NWNQEMYGLSN
-1196 RVFNPD
+1196 KYFNSD

-1246 LTITDSAQKADTG
+1246 LTITDSAQKAATG

-1301 GEQGDGTLSYTYRST
+1301 GEQVDGTLDYTYRT
-1316 QDASVDAESA
+1316 EQDATVDADSA
-1326 HKEETVVRHGTADYE
+1326 HMEETVQRHGEVTYE
-1341 YTYTAS
+1341 YTYTS
-1347 KDEVEITTDSRTE
+1347 SREEVDIKTDERTE
-1360 TTTPETPETP
+1360 TITPDTP
-1370 DTPVSPED
+1370 DTPVTPED
-1378 PTTPPVQ
+1378 PTNPPVQ

-1398 PENPADSPVQDAT
+1398 PENPANPPVQDAA
-1411 PDAAPAAAATA
+1411 PDAPASTVS
-1422 TRLPQTGVN
+1422 TLPKTGVN

-1436 AMSLS
+1436 AMGLS

-1456 KSKH
+1456 KSRH

>member
-15 LTACVAAAP
+15 LTACVAATP
-24 LTANAESSEN
+24 LAANAETPEN
-34 AVDAQV
+34 AVPV
-40 PAAVDHAGTDTAADA
+40 ENKERS
-55 PEAEAPEKKSP
+55 EAETPAQQA
-66 PLVTI
+66 
-71 SSETTEAAAPVE
+71 SESANTAPVE
-83 NQEGDRAEGMLE
+83 NQEHENAEGILE
-95 DRETEDKKITTDVVY
+95 DRETEDKKITTDVEY
-110 DERDITYNEDG
+110 TDREFTYNEDG
-121 TPKTEDASGK
+121 TVKSEESSGDI
-131 VVQKEEDK
+131 VQKEMDK
-139 TPEEPGESETPKAPE
+139 STEAASGETAGEGKDSEGSAETPEAGETTEEGKGIEAPDADISEPVK
-154 EPGESE
+154 
-160 TPKAPTE
+160 
-167 ISSDETITDIVGDA
+167 DA
-181 GKEIGTATKKETTEQ
+181 EGKIIGTASKEERTEQ
-196 ETTITPTGP
+196 ETTITPTSP
-205 DSEELVDSTV
+205 DSEKLVDSTV
-215 NEDGSV
+215 NPDGSV

-243 TADTKEIFVTDG
+243 TADTNETFVTDG
-255 KGVDLKQELGKD
+255 KEVDLKQELGED

-277 DGTSFNGYTVGS
+277 DGTSFNDYTVGS

-308 DLEMTGEDIAK
+308 DLEMTGEDLAK
-319 LIEADYTKTENEDGS
+319 LLEADYTKTENDDGS
-334 YTLTKTIK
+334 YTLTKSIRTS
-342 TAAGEQTVYIK
+342 AGEQTVYIT
-353 VTGNKASKIVDTVLT
+353 VTGNKATRTVDTTLK
-368 VDVKKGEHTETGEV
+368 VDVKKSEHTGSAEV
-382 KQDEVKLPNATD
+382 KQDDVMLPNKTD
-394 SGLTFKDKDGNDID
+394 KTLTFTDKNSNTFH
-408 VDLNELLKN
+408 VDLDELLQKPD
-417 EKTETVNENG
+417 KTESTNAAG

-432 VKDGNKTYEIVYHET
+432 VKDGSKTYEIIYHET

-456 DIGADKLAD
+456 DLSANELAG
-465 LLNSNPANGTFTVK
+465 LLNSNSANGKFIVK
-479 NGKVCK
+479 DGKVCK
-485 VVNGEA
+485 VVNDEA
-491 CEISYDD
+491 CEISYND

-553 VDPSSLSITDE
+553 VDPSSLNITDE
-564 DVSLPEGVDNVVANR
+564 DVSLPEGVENVFTNA

-585 YIYTAS
+585 YTYTAS

-611 TGFGDDVMKVGYFT
+611 TGFGDDVKKAGYFT
-625 GGIHVKSEEDVEA
+625 GGIHVKPEEDVEA

-647 ALIESGIFVSGDATA
+647 TLIESGIFVSGDATA
-662 ETNGAYTT
+662 ETSGAYTT

-688 KNAVAGSIK
+688 HNAVTGSIK
-697 SDDTG
+697 YDDAG

-739 NINSKSFTRVT
+739 NINTKSFTRVT

-802 NRFTKTVEKDG
+802 NSYTKTVTDENG
-813 VKTTYTITVE
+813 VKTTYTVTVE
-823 PGNLGEDM
+823 PGSLSESRAL
-831 TLDKLAERY
+831 TELAERY
-840 GVDGTAITVKDGVA
+840 GVDAAAITVKDGVA

-893 EKIQQMQKDLQDGEI
+893 EKIQQMQKDLQDGEM
-908 LDVGGYQVTISTS
+908 LDVGGYQVTLSTT
-921 KDEIIE
+921 KEEIIE

-953 KAEADAAGKSYTGD
+953 RAEADAAGKSYTGD

-1096 YYKVT
+1096 YYKVS
-1101 GTVAYNQYKPEDGKT
+1101 GTVAYNQYKPADGTSDLT
-1116 KFTQEE
+1116 KEQ
-1122 AEALLKKLQEEGY
+1122 AEALLKQLQAEGY
-1135 ADASIVAFYSTEHS
+1135 ADASIVTFYTTEHE
-1149 HMQTDENA
+1149 HQQTERNA
-1157 TYRIYLNKS
+1157 SYRIYLNKS
-1166 KLTSY
+1166 ELISY

-1185 NWNQPMYGLSN
+1185 NWNQAMYGLQN
-1196 RVFNPD
+1196 KVFNPD

-1210 GLTGFRQVDDKTFV
+1210 GLTGFRQVEDGTFV

-1326 HKEETVVRHGTADYE
+1326 HKEETVIRHGTADYE

-1360 TTTPETPETP
+1360 TTTPETPDTP
-1370 DTPVSPED
+1370 DTPVSPEG

-1385 DATPDAPAETPVT
+1385 DVTPDEAETPAN
-1398 PENPADSPVQDAT
+1398 PENPTNPSVQDAT
-1411 PDAAPAAAATA
+1411 PDSTVAA
-1422 TRLPQTGVN
+1422 LPKTGVN
-1431 WIAAL
+1431 WFTAL
-1436 AMSLS
+1436 AMALS
-1441 GLTLMAAGAFTSLFR
+1441 GMALTVAGAFTSLFA

>member
-15 LTACVAAAP
+15 LTACVAATP
-24 LTANAESSEN
+24 LAANAETPEN
-34 AVDAQV
+34 AVPV
-40 PAAVDHAGTDTAADA
+40 ENKERS
-55 PEAEAPEKKSP
+55 EAETPAQQA
-66 PLVTI
+66 
-71 SSETTEAAAPVE
+71 SESANTAPVE
-83 NQEGDRAEGMLE
+83 NQEHENAEGILE
-95 DRETEDKKITTDVVY
+95 DRETEDKKITTDVEY
-110 DERDITYNEDG
+110 TDREFTYNEDG
-121 TPKTEDASGK
+121 TVKSEESSGDI
-131 VVQKEEDK
+131 VQKEMDK
-139 TPEEPGESETPKAPE
+139 STEAASGETTEEGKGIEAPDADISEPVK
-154 EPGESE
+154 
-160 TPKAPTE
+160 
-167 ISSDETITDIVGDA
+167 DA
-181 GKEIGTATKKETTEQ
+181 EGKIIGTASKEERTEQ
-196 ETTITPTGP
+196 ETTITPTSP
-205 DSEELVDSTV
+205 DSEKLVDSTV
-215 NEDGSV
+215 NPDGSV

-255 KGVDLKQELGKD
+255 KEVDLKQELGED

-289 MEEDGDRQTYT
+289 MEEDGNRQTYT
-300 LTKHTEDT
+300 LTKHTKDT
-308 DLEMTGEDIAK
+308 DLEMTGEDLAK
-319 LIEADYTKTENEDGS
+319 LLEADYTKTENDDGS
-334 YTLTKTIK
+334 YTLTKSIRTS
-342 TAAGEQTVYIK
+342 AGEQTVYIT
-353 VTGNKASKIVDTVLT
+353 VTGNKATRTVDTTLK
-368 VDVKKGEHTETGEV
+368 VDVKKSEHSGTADV
-382 KQDEVKLPNATD
+382 KQDDVTLPNKTD
-394 SGLTFKDKDGNDID
+394 KTLTFTDKDNNTFS
-408 VDLNELLKN
+408 VDLDELLQKQD
-417 EKTETVNENG
+417 KTESTNATG

-432 VKDGNKTYEIVYHET
+432 VKDGSKTYEIVYHET
-447 NEYTDAQVK
+447 SEYADAQVK
-456 DIGADKLAD
+456 DMSADELAK
-465 LLNSNPANGTFTVK
+465 LLNSNPGNGTFTVK
-479 NGKVCK
+479 DGKVCK

-498 ATKLLK
+498 ASQLLK

-529 KLRAKKDALQKA
+529 ELRAKKAALQKA
-541 LAEAIYACTGTT
+541 LAEAIEACTGTK
-553 VDPSSLSITDE
+553 VDPASLTLTDE
-564 DVSLPEGVDNVVANR
+564 DVSFPKENISANK
-579 DKLKRT
+579 DVLNRT
-585 YIYTAS
+585 YVYTAS
-591 DGKQYTF
+591 DGKKYTF
-598 TYKFAYDD
+598 TYNFVYNDKPSSVSGAGYK
-606 TRNNI
+606 
-611 TGFGDDVMKVGYFT
+611 GAGYFMD
-625 GGIHVKSEEDVEA
+625 GIHVGTEEIVAD
-638 ADGKTDHKR
+638 ADGKTDHKST
-647 ALIESGIFVSGDATA
+647 LIESGVFVSGNATTDA
-662 ETNGAYTT
+662 NGAYTT

-697 SDDTG
+697 YDDTG
-702 RIIEYQTTDG
+702 RIIEYQTTNG

-722 EVPDSNLP
+722 EVPDSDLP
-730 SYAPVDGKT
+730 SYALVDGKT

-773 GKDESGGLTYTIVDK
+773 SKDKSGGLTYTIVDK

-802 NRFTKTVEKDG
+802 NSYTKTVTDENG
-813 VKTTYTITVE
+813 VKTTYTITVK
-823 PGNLGEDM
+823 PGSLSESRAL
-831 TLDKLAERY
+831 TELAERY
-840 GVDGTAITVKDGVA
+840 DVDAAAITVKDGVA

-888 QAELL
+888 QTELL
-893 EKIQQMQKDLQDGEI
+893 EKIQQMQEDLQDGEI

-973 EYSNKNLYGKP
+973 EYSNKKLYGRP
-984 DTGIFATKKKEYLSY
+984 DTGIIATKKKEHLSY

-1096 YYKVT
+1096 YYKVS
-1101 GTVAYNQYKPEDGKT
+1101 GTVAYNQYKLEDSTSELT
-1116 KFTQEE
+1116 KEQ
-1122 AEALLKKLQEEGY
+1122 AEALLKKLQAEGY
-1135 ADASIVAFYSTEHS
+1135 ADASIVTFYTTEHE
-1149 HMQTDENA
+1149 HQQTEKNA
-1157 TYRIYLNKS
+1157 SYRIYLNKS
-1166 KLTSY
+1166 ELISY

-1185 NWNQPMYGLSN
+1185 NWNQAMYGLSN
-1196 RVFNPD
+1196 QYFNRD

-1210 GLTGFRQVDDKTFV
+1210 GLTGFRQVEDGTFV

-1301 GEQGDGTLSYTYRST
+1301 GEQVDGTLSYTYRST

-1370 DTPVSPED
+1370 DTPASPEG

-1385 DATPDAPAETPVT
+1385 DATPDEAETPVN
-1398 PENPADSPVQDAT
+1398 PENPANPSVQDAT
-1411 PDAAPAAAATA
+1411 PDTVAA
-1422 TRLPQTGVN
+1422 LPKTGVN
-1431 WIAAL
+1431 WFTAL
-1436 AMSLS
+1436 AMALS
-1441 GLTLMAAGAFTSLFR
+1441 GMALTVAGAFTSLFA

>member
-15 LTACVAAAP
+15 LTACVAATP
-24 LTANAESSEN
+24 LAANAETPEN
-34 AVDAQV
+34 AVPV
-40 PAAVDHAGTDTAADA
+40 ENKERS
-55 PEAEAPEKKSP
+55 EAETPAQQA
-66 PLVTI
+66 
-71 SSETTEAAAPVE
+71 SESANTAPVE
-83 NQEGDRAEGMLE
+83 NQEHENAEGILE
-95 DRETEDKKITTDVVY
+95 DRETEDKKITTDVEY
-110 DERDITYNEDG
+110 TDREFTYNEDG
-121 TPKTEDASGK
+121 TVKSEESSGAI
-131 VVQKEEDK
+131 VQKEMDK
-139 TPEEPGESETPKAPE
+139 STEAASGETAGEGKDSEGSAETPEAGETTEEGKGIKAPDADIS
-154 EPGESE
+154 EPV
-160 TPKAPTE
+160 K
-167 ISSDETITDIVGDA
+167 DA
-181 GKEIGTATKKETTEQ
+181 EGKIIGTASKEERTEQ
-196 ETTITPTGP
+196 ETTITPTSP
-205 DSEELVDSTV
+205 DSEKLVDSTV
-215 NEDGSV
+215 NPDGSV

-255 KGVDLKQELGKD
+255 KEVDLKQELGKD

-308 DLEMTGEDIAK
+308 DLEMTGEDLAK
-319 LIEADYTKTENEDGS
+319 LLEADYTKTENDDGS
-334 YTLTKTIK
+334 YTLTKTIR
-342 TAAGEQTVYIK
+342 TSAGEQTVYIT
-353 VTGNKASKIVDTVLT
+353 VTGNKATRTVDTVLN
-368 VDVKKGEHTETGEV
+368 VDVKKGEHSGTADV
-382 KQDEVKLPNATD
+382 KQDDVTLPNKTD
-394 SGLTFKDKDGNDID
+394 KTLTFTDKNSNTFN
-408 VDLNELLKN
+408 VDLDELLQKPD
-417 EKTETVNENG
+417 KTESTNAAG

-432 VKDGNKTYEIVYHET
+432 VKDGSKTYEIIYHET

-456 DIGADKLAD
+456 DLSADELAG
-465 LLNSNPANGTFTVK
+465 LLNSNSANGEFIVK
-479 NGKVCK
+479 DGKVCK

-498 ATKLLK
+498 ASQLLK

-529 KLRAKKDALQKA
+529 ELRAKKAALQKA
-541 LAEAIYACTGTT
+541 LAEAIEACTGTK
-553 VDPSSLSITDE
+553 VDPASLTLTDE
-564 DVSLPEGVDNVVANR
+564 DVSFPKENISANK
-579 DKLKRT
+579 DVLNRT
-585 YIYTAS
+585 YVYTAS
-591 DGKQYTF
+591 DGKKYTF
-598 TYKFAYDD
+598 TYNFVYNDKPSSVSGAGYK
-606 TRNNI
+606 
-611 TGFGDDVMKVGYFT
+611 GAGYFMD
-625 GGIHVKSEEDVEA
+625 GIHVGTEEIVAD
-638 ADGKTDHKR
+638 ADGKTDHKST
-647 ALIESGIFVSGDATA
+647 LIESGVFVSGNATTDA
-662 ETNGAYTT
+662 NGAYTT

-697 SDDTG
+697 YDDTG

-739 NINSKSFTRVT
+739 NINSQSFTRVT

-802 NRFTKTVEKDG
+802 NSYTKTVTDENG

-823 PGNLGEDM
+823 PGNLDEDM
-831 TLDKLAERY
+831 TLAKLAERY

-973 EYSNKNLYGKP
+973 EYSNKNLYGRP

-1096 YYKVT
+1096 YYKVS
-1101 GTVAYNQYKPEDGKT
+1101 GTVAYNQYKLEDGTSELT
-1116 KFTQEE
+1116 KEQ
-1122 AEALLKKLQEEGY
+1122 AEALLKQLQAEGY
-1135 ADASIVAFYSTEHS
+1135 ADASIVTFYTTEHE
-1149 HMQTDENA
+1149 HQQTSANA
-1157 TYRIYLNKS
+1157 SYRIYLNKS
-1166 KLTSY
+1166 ELVSY
-1171 GYLSYDSNTCTNAH
+1171 GYLSYDSNTCVNAH
-1185 NWNQPMYGLSN
+1185 NWNQEMYGLKN
-1196 RVFNPD
+1196 KYFNPD

-1210 GLTGFRQVDDKTFV
+1210 GLTGFRQVEDGTFV

-1370 DTPVSPED
+1370 DTPVSPEG

-1385 DATPDAPAETPVT
+1385 DATPDDAETPVT
-1398 PENPADSPVQDAT
+1398 PENPANPSVQDAT
-1411 PDAAPAAAATA
+1411 PDTVAA
-1422 TRLPQTGVN
+1422 LPKTGVN
-1431 WIAAL
+1431 WTAAL
-1436 AMSLS
+1436 AMALS
-1441 GLTLMAAGAFTSLFR
+1441 GMALTVAGAFTSLFA

>member
-15 LTACVAAAP
+15 LTACVAATP
-24 LTANAESSEN
+24 LAANAETPEN
-34 AVDAQV
+34 AVPV
-40 PAAVDHAGTDTAADA
+40 ENKERS
-55 PEAEAPEKKSP
+55 EAETPAQQA
-66 PLVTI
+66 
-71 SSETTEAAAPVE
+71 SESANTAPVE
-83 NQEGDRAEGMLE
+83 NQEHENAEGILE
-95 DRETEDKKITTDVVY
+95 DRETEDKKITTDVEY
-110 DERDITYNEDG
+110 TDREFTYNEDG
-121 TPKTEDASGK
+121 TVKSEESSGDI
-131 VVQKEEDK
+131 VQKEMDKSTEAASGETAGEGKDSEGSAK
-139 TPEEPGESETPKAPE
+139 TPEAGETTEEGKGIEAPDADISEPVK
-154 EPGESE
+154 
-160 TPKAPTE
+160 
-167 ISSDETITDIVGDA
+167 DA
-181 GKEIGTATKKETTEQ
+181 EGKIIGTASKEERTEQ
-196 ETTITPTGP
+196 ETTITPTSP
-205 DSEELVDSTV
+205 DSEKLVDSTV
-215 NEDGSV
+215 NPDGSV

-255 KGVDLKQELGKD
+255 KEVDLKQELGKD

-308 DLEMTGEDIAK
+308 DLEMTGEDLAK
-319 LIEADYTKTENEDGS
+319 LLEADYAKTENDDGS
-334 YTLTKTIK
+334 YTLTKTIR
-342 TAAGEQTVYIK
+342 TSAGEQTVYIT
-353 VTGNKASKIVDTVLT
+353 VTGNKATRTVDTTLK
-368 VDVKKGEHTETGEV
+368 VDVKKSEHSGTADV
-382 KQDEVKLPNATD
+382 KQDDVTLPNKTD
-394 SGLTFKDKDGNDID
+394 KTLTFTDKDNNTFS
-408 VDLNELLKN
+408 VDLDELLQKQD
-417 EKTETVNENG
+417 KTESTNAAG

-432 VKDGNKTYEIVYHET
+432 VKDGSKTYEIVYHET
-447 NEYTDAQVK
+447 SEYADAQVK
-456 DIGADKLAD
+456 DMSADELAK
-465 LLNSNPANGTFTVK
+465 LLNSNPGNGTFTVK
-479 NGKVCK
+479 DGKVCK

-498 ATKLLK
+498 ASQLLK

-529 KLRAKKDALQKA
+529 ELRAKKAALQKA
-541 LAEAIYACTGTT
+541 LAEAIEACTGTK
-553 VDPSSLSITDE
+553 VDPASLTLTDE
-564 DVSLPEGVDNVVANR
+564 DVSFPKENISANK
-579 DKLKRT
+579 DVLNRT
-585 YIYTAS
+585 YVYTAS
-591 DGKQYTF
+591 DGKKYTF
-598 TYKFAYDD
+598 TYNFVYNDKPSSVSGAGYK
-606 TRNNI
+606 
-611 TGFGDDVMKVGYFT
+611 GAGYFMD
-625 GGIHVKSEEDVEA
+625 GIHVGTEEIVAD
-638 ADGKTDHKR
+638 ADGKTDHKST
-647 ALIESGIFVSGDATA
+647 LIESGVFVSGNATTDA
-662 ETNGAYTT
+662 NGAYTT

-677 YGLGVDFKTAP
+677 YGLGVDFKTTP

-697 SDDTG
+697 YDDTG

-802 NRFTKTVEKDG
+802 NSYTKTVTDENG
-813 VKTTYTITVE
+813 VKTTYTVTVE
-823 PGNLGEDM
+823 PGSLSESRAL
-831 TLDKLAERY
+831 TELAERY
-840 GVDGTAITVKDGVA
+840 GVEAAAITVKDGVA
-854 SFTRDGKQYQ
+854 SFTKDGKQYQ

-953 KAEADAAGKSYTGD
+953 KSEADAAGKSYTGD

-973 EYSNKNLYGKP
+973 EYSNKNLYGRP

-1096 YYKVT
+1096 YYKVS
-1101 GTVAYNQYKPEDGKT
+1101 GTVAYNQYKLEDSTSELT
-1116 KFTQEE
+1116 KEQ
-1122 AEALLKKLQEEGY
+1122 AEALLKKLQAEGY
-1135 ADASIVAFYSTEHS
+1135 ADASIVTFYTTEHE
-1149 HMQTDENA
+1149 HQQTERNA
-1157 TYRIYLNKS
+1157 SYRIYLNKS
-1166 KLTSY
+1166 ELISY

-1185 NWNQPMYGLSN
+1185 NWNQAMYGLSN
-1196 RVFNPD
+1196 KYFNSD

-1210 GLTGFRQVDDKTFV
+1210 GLTGFRQVEDGTFV

-1385 DATPDAPAETPVT
+1385 DATPEDAETPVT
-1398 PENPADSPVQDAT
+1398 PENPANPPVQDAT
-1411 PDAAPAAAATA
+1411 PDSTVAS
-1422 TRLPQTGVN
+1422 LPKTGVN
-1431 WIAAL
+1431 WFTAL
-1436 AMSLS
+1436 AMALS
-1441 GLTLMAAGAFTSLFR
+1441 GMALMAAGAFTSLFA

>member
-15 LTACVAAAP
+15 LTACVAVTP
-24 LTANAESSEN
+24 LAANAETPEN
-34 AVDAQV
+34 AVPV
-40 PAAVDHAGTDTAADA
+40 ENKERS
-55 PEAEAPEKKSP
+55 EAETPTQQA
-66 PLVTI
+66 
-71 SSETTEAAAPVE
+71 SESANTAPVE
-83 NQEGDRAEGMLE
+83 NQEHENAEGILE
-95 DRETEDKKITTDVVY
+95 DRETEDKKITTDVEY
-110 DERDITYNEDG
+110 TDREFTYNEDG
-121 TPKTEDASGK
+121 TVKSEESSGDI
-131 VVQKEEDK
+131 VQKEMDK
-139 TPEEPGESETPKAPE
+139 STEAASGETAGEGKDSEGSAETPEAGETTEEGKGIEAPDADISEPVK
-154 EPGESE
+154 
-160 TPKAPTE
+160 
-167 ISSDETITDIVGDA
+167 DA
-181 GKEIGTATKKETTEQ
+181 EGKIIGTASKEERTEQ
-196 ETTITPTGP
+196 ETTITPTSP
-205 DSEELVDSTV
+205 DSEKLVDSTV
-215 NEDGSV
+215 NPDGSV

-255 KGVDLKQELGKD
+255 KEVDLKQELGKD

-277 DGTSFNGYTVGS
+277 NGTSFNGYTVGS

-308 DLEMTGEDIAK
+308 DLEMTGEDLAK
-319 LIEADYTKTENEDGS
+319 LLEADYTKTENDDGS
-334 YTLTKTIK
+334 YTLTKSIRTS
-342 TAAGEQTVYIK
+342 AGEQTVYIT
-353 VTGNKASKIVDTVLT
+353 VTGNKATRTVDTTLK
-368 VDVKKGEHTETGEV
+368 VDVKKSEHTGSAEV
-382 KQDEVKLPNATD
+382 KQDDVMLPNKTD
-394 SGLTFKDKDGNDID
+394 KTLTFTDKNSNTFH
-408 VDLNELLKN
+408 VDLDELLQN
-417 EKTETVNENG
+417 PDKTESTNAAG

-432 VKDGNKTYEIVYHET
+432 VKDGSKTYEIVYHET
-447 NEYTDAQVK
+447 SEYADAQVK
-456 DIGADKLAD
+456 DLSADELAG
-465 LLNSNPANGTFTVK
+465 LLNSNSANGEFIVK
-479 NGKVCK
+479 DGKVCK

-491 CEISYDD
+491 CEISYND
-498 ATKLLK
+498 ASQLLK

-529 KLRAKKDALQKA
+529 ELRAKKAALQKA
-541 LAEAIYACTGTT
+541 LAEAIEACTGTK
-553 VDPSSLSITDE
+553 VDPASLTLTDE
-564 DVSLPEGVDNVVANR
+564 DVSFPKENISANK
-579 DKLKRT
+579 DVLNRT
-585 YIYTAS
+585 YVYTAS
-591 DGKQYTF
+591 DGKKYTF
-598 TYKFAYDD
+598 TYNFVYNDKPSSVSGAGYK
-606 TRNNI
+606 
-611 TGFGDDVMKVGYFT
+611 GAGYFMD
-625 GGIHVKSEEDVEA
+625 GIHVGTEEIVAD
-638 ADGKTDHKR
+638 ADGKTDHKST
-647 ALIESGIFVSGDATA
+647 LIESGVFVSGNATTDA
-662 ETNGAYTT
+662 NGAYTT

-697 SDDTG
+697 YDDTG

-758 IRNEEQADDQWTISS
+758 IHNEEQADDQWTLSS
-773 GKDESGGLTYTIVDK
+773 SKDESGSLTYTIVDK

-793 YDDLIRVGS
+793 YDNLVRVGS
-802 NRFTKTVEKDG
+802 NSYTKTVTDENG
-813 VKTTYTITVE
+813 VKTTYTVTVE
-823 PGNLGEDM
+823 PGSLSESRAL
-831 TLDKLAERY
+831 TELAERY

-854 SFTRDGKQYQ
+854 SFTKDGKQYQ
-864 VGYGSQLKIET
+864 VSYGSQLKIET

-1096 YYKVT
+1096 YYKVS
-1101 GTVAYNQYKPEDGKT
+1101 GTVAYNQYKLADGTPDLT
-1116 KFTQEE
+1116 KEQ
-1122 AEALLKKLQEEGY
+1122 AEALLKKLQAEGY
-1135 ADASIVAFYSTEHS
+1135 ADASIVTFYTTEHE
-1149 HMQTDENA
+1149 HQQTSANA
-1157 TYRIYLNKS
+1157 SYRIYLNKS
-1166 KLTSY
+1166 ELVSY
-1171 GYLSYDSNTCTNAH
+1171 GYLSYDSNTCVNAH
-1185 NWNQPMYGLSN
+1185 NWNQEMYGLKN
-1196 RVFNPD
+1196 QYFNPD

-1210 GLTGFRQVDDKTFV
+1210 GLTGFRQVEDGTFV

-1301 GEQGDGTLSYTYRST
+1301 GEQVDGTLSYTYRST

-1370 DTPVSPED
+1370 DTPVSPEG

-1385 DATPDAPAETPVT
+1385 DVTPDDAETPVN
-1398 PENPADSPVQDAT
+1398 PENPANPSVQDAT
-1411 PDAAPAAAATA
+1411 PDSTVAA
-1422 TRLPQTGVN
+1422 LPKTGVN
-1431 WIAAL
+1431 WFTAL
-1436 AMSLS
+1436 AMALS
-1441 GLTLMAAGAFTSLFR
+1441 GMALTVAGAFTSLFA

>member
-1 MTNKKFKKAAMALA
+1 MPPRPRLRRKN
-15 LTACVAAAP
+15 P
-24 LTANAESSEN
+24 
-34 AVDAQV
+34 
-40 PAAVDHAGTDTAADA
+40 
-55 PEAEAPEKKSP
+55 P

-83 NQEGDRAEGMLE
+83 NQEGDQAEGMLE
-95 DRETEDKKITTDVVY
+95 DRETEDKKSTTDVVY

-139 TPEEPGESETPKAPE
+139 TPEEPGESETPKAP
-154 EPGESE
+154 
-160 TPKAPTE
+160 TE
-167 ISSDETITDIVGDA
+167 ISSDDTTTSIVDDS

-205 DSEELVDSTV
+205 DSEKLVDSTV
-215 NEDGSV
+215 NPDGSV

-228 HTADKTTTNT
+228 HTAEKTTTNK
-238 TTGTV
+238 TTGEA
-243 TADTKEIFVTDG
+243 TADTKETTTTEG
-255 KGVDLKQELGKD
+255 SEVDLVKELGDD
-267 YQEKLKWDTV
+267 YQDALKW
-277 DGTSFNGYTVGS
+277 GTEIGKDINGYKVS
-289 MEEDGDRQTYT
+289 DVAVLENDKTYT
-300 LTKHTEDT
+300 LKKHTED
-308 DLEMTGEDIAK
+308 DNLELTGEDIAK

-394 SGLTFKDKDGNDID
+394 SGLTFKDKNGNDID
-408 VDLNELLKN
+408 VDLNELLKK

-456 DIGADKLAD
+456 DMGADNLAD

-553 VDPSSLSITDE
+553 VDPSSLNITDE

-585 YIYTAS
+585 YTYTAS

-625 GGIHVKSEEDVEA
+625 GGIHVKPEEDVEA

-647 ALIESGIFVSGDATA
+647 TLIESGIFVSGDATA

-670 ITKDSPL
+670 ITKGSPL

-697 SDDTG
+697 YDDTG

-750 WEAWDLGE
+750 WETWDLGE
-758 IRNEEQADDQWTISS
+758 IRNEEQADDQWTLSS
-773 GKDESGGLTYTIVDK
+773 DKDESDSLTYTIVDK
-788 KNNVT
+788 KNNVI
-793 YDDLIRVGS
+793 YDDLVRVGS
-802 NRFTKTVEKDG
+802 NSYTKTVTDENG

-823 PGNLGEDM
+823 PGSLSESRAL
-831 TLDKLAERY
+831 TELAERY
-840 GVDGTAITVKDGVA
+840 GVDAAAITVKDGVA

-893 EKIQQMQKDLQDGEI
+893 EKIQQMQKDLQDGEM
-908 LDVGGYQVTISTS
+908 LDVGGYQVTLSTS

-973 EYSNKNLYGKP
+973 EYSNKNLHGKP

-1064 IPMDRYEYARTSF
+1064 IPADRYEYARTSF

-1096 YYKVT
+1096 YYKVS
-1101 GTVAYNQYKPEDGKT
+1101 GTVAYNQYKPADGTSDLT
-1116 KFTQEE
+1116 KEQ
-1122 AEALLKKLQEEGY
+1122 AEALLEKLRAEGY
-1135 ADASIVAFYSTEHS
+1135 TDASIVTFYTTEREHL
-1149 HMQTDENA
+1149 QTSKNA
-1157 TYRIYLNKS
+1157 SYRIYLNKS
-1166 KLTSY
+1166 ELVSY
-1171 GYLSYDSNTCTNAH
+1171 GYLSYDSNTCVNAH
-1185 NWNQPMYGLSN
+1185 NWNQEMYGLSN
-1196 RVFNPD
+1196 KYFNSD

-1246 LTITDSAQKADTG
+1246 LTITDSAQKANTG

-1360 TTTPETPETP
+1360 TTTPETPDTP
-1370 DTPVSPED
+1370 DTPVSPEGSTD
-1378 PTTPPVQ
+1378 TPVQ
-1385 DATPDAPAETPVT
+1385 DATPDEAETPAN
-1398 PENPADSPVQDAT
+1398 PENPTNPSVQDAA
-1411 PDAAPAAAATA
+1411 PDAPASTVS
-1422 TRLPQTGVN
+1422 TLPKTGVN

-1436 AMSLS
+1436 AMGFS

>member
-15 LTACVAAAP
+15 LTACVAATP
-24 LTANAESSEN
+24 LAANAETPEN
-34 AVDAQV
+34 AVPV
-40 PAAVDHAGTDTAADA
+40 ENKERS
-55 PEAEAPEKKSP
+55 EAETPAQQA
-66 PLVTI
+66 
-71 SSETTEAAAPVE
+71 SESANTAPVE
-83 NQEGDRAEGMLE
+83 NQEHENAEGILE
-95 DRETEDKKITTDVVY
+95 DRETEDKKITTDVEY
-110 DERDITYNEDG
+110 TDREFTYNKDG
-121 TPKTEDASGK
+121 TVKSEESSGDI
-131 VVQKEEDK
+131 VQKEMDK
-139 TPEEPGESETPKAPE
+139 STEAASGETAGEGKDSEGSAETPEAGETTEEGKGIKAPDADIS
-154 EPGESE
+154 EPV
-160 TPKAPTE
+160 K
-167 ISSDETITDIVGDA
+167 DA
-181 GKEIGTATKKETTEQ
+181 EGKIIGTASKEERTEQ
-196 ETTITPTGP
+196 ETTITPTSP
-205 DSEELVDSTV
+205 DSEKLVDSTV
-215 NEDGSV
+215 NPDGSV

-255 KGVDLKQELGKD
+255 KEVDLKQELGED

-308 DLEMTGEDIAK
+308 DLEMTGEDLAK
-319 LIEADYTKTENEDGS
+319 LLEADYTKTENDDGS
-334 YTLTKTIK
+334 YTLTKSIRTS
-342 TAAGEQTVYIK
+342 AGEQTVYIT
-353 VTGNKASKIVDTVLT
+353 VTGNKATRTVDTTLK
-368 VDVKKGEHTETGEV
+368 VDVKKSEHSGTADV
-382 KQDEVKLPNATD
+382 KQDDVTLPNKTD
-394 SGLTFKDKDGNDID
+394 KTLTFTDKDNNTFS
-408 VDLNELLKN
+408 VDLDELLQKQD
-417 EKTETVNENG
+417 KTESTNAAG

-432 VKDGNKTYEIVYHET
+432 VKDGSKTYEIVYHET
-447 NEYTDAQVK
+447 SEYADAQVK
-456 DIGADKLAD
+456 DLSADELAG
-465 LLNSNPANGTFTVK
+465 LLNSNSANGEFIVK
-479 NGKVCK
+479 DGKVCK

-498 ATKLLK
+498 ASQLLK

-529 KLRAKKDALQKA
+529 ELRAKKAALQKA
-541 LAEAIYACTGTT
+541 LADAIEACTGTK
-553 VDPSSLSITDE
+553 VDPASLTLTDE
-564 DVSLPEGVDNVVANR
+564 DVSFPKENISANK
-579 DKLKRT
+579 DVLNRT
-585 YIYTAS
+585 YVYTAS
-591 DGKQYTF
+591 DGKKYTF
-598 TYKFAYDD
+598 TYNFVYNDKPSSVSGAGYK
-606 TRNNI
+606 
-611 TGFGDDVMKVGYFT
+611 GAGYFMD
-625 GGIHVKSEEDVEA
+625 GIHVGTEEIVAD
-638 ADGKTDHKR
+638 ADGKTDHKST
-647 ALIESGIFVSGDATA
+647 LIESGVFVSGNATTDA
-662 ETNGAYTT
+662 NGAYTT

-697 SDDTG
+697 YDDTG

-739 NINSKSFTRVT
+739 NINSQSFTRVT

-802 NRFTKTVEKDG
+802 NSYTKTVTDENG
-813 VKTTYTITVE
+813 VKTTYTVTVE
-823 PGNLGEDM
+823 PGSLSESRAL
-831 TLDKLAERY
+831 TELAERY
-840 GVDGTAITVKDGVA
+840 GVDAAAITVKDGVA

-973 EYSNKNLYGKP
+973 EYSNKNLYGRP

-1096 YYKVT
+1096 YYKVS
-1101 GTVAYNQYKPEDGKT
+1101 GTVAYNQYKLEDSTSELT
-1116 KFTQEE
+1116 KEQ
-1122 AEALLKKLQEEGY
+1122 AEALLKKLQAEGY
-1135 ADASIVAFYSTEHS
+1135 ADASIVTFYTTEHE
-1149 HMQTDENA
+1149 HQQTERNA
-1157 TYRIYLNKS
+1157 SYRIYLNKS
-1166 KLTSY
+1166 ELISY

-1185 NWNQPMYGLSN
+1185 NWNQAMYGLSKN
-1196 RVFNPD
+1196 KYFNSD

-1210 GLTGFRQVDDKTFV
+1210 GLTGFRQVEDGTFV

-1370 DTPVSPED
+1370 DTPVSPEG

-1385 DATPDAPAETPVT
+1385 DATPDDAETPVT
-1398 PENPADSPVQDAT
+1398 PENPANPSVQDAT
-1411 PDAAPAAAATA
+1411 PDTVAA
-1422 TRLPQTGVN
+1422 LPKTGVN
-1431 WIAAL
+1431 WTAAL
-1436 AMSLS
+1436 AMALS
-1441 GLTLMAAGAFTSLFR
+1441 GMALTVAGAFTSLFA

>member
-24 LTANAESSEN
+24 LTANAESPEN

-83 NQEGDRAEGMLE
+83 NQEGDQAEGMLE
-95 DRETEDKKITTDVVY
+95 DRETEDKKSTTDVVY

-139 TPEEPGESETPKAPE
+139 TPEEPGESETPKAP
-154 EPGESE
+154 
-160 TPKAPTE
+160 TE
-167 ISSDETITDIVGDA
+167 ISSDDTTTSIVDDS

-205 DSEELVDSTV
+205 DSEKLVDSTV
-215 NEDGSV
+215 NPDGSV

-228 HTADKTTTNT
+228 HTAEKTTTNK
-238 TTGTV
+238 TTGEA
-243 TADTKEIFVTDG
+243 TADTKETTTTEG
-255 KGVDLKQELGKD
+255 SEVDLVKELGDD
-267 YQEKLKWDTV
+267 YQDALKW
-277 DGTSFNGYTVGS
+277 GTEIGKDINGYKVS
-289 MEEDGDRQTYT
+289 DVAVLENDKTYT
-300 LTKHTEDT
+300 LKKHTED
-308 DLEMTGEDIAK
+308 DNLELTGEDIAK

-394 SGLTFKDKDGNDID
+394 SGLTFKDKNGNDID
-408 VDLNELLKN
+408 VDLNELLKK

-456 DIGADKLAD
+456 DMGADNLAD

-485 VVNGEA
+485 VVNGEV
-491 CEISYDD
+491 CEISYND

-553 VDPSSLSITDE
+553 VDPSSLPITDE

-585 YIYTAS
+585 YTYTAS

-611 TGFGDDVMKVGYFT
+611 TGFGDDVKQVGYFT
-625 GGIHVKSEEDVEA
+625 GGIHVKPEEDVEA

-647 ALIESGIFVSGDATA
+647 TLIESGIFVSGDATA
-662 ETNGAYTT
+662 ETSGAYTT

-688 KNAVAGSIK
+688 HNAVTGSIK
-697 SDDTG
+697 YDDAG

-802 NRFTKTVEKDG
+802 NSYTKTVTDENG

-823 PGNLGEDM
+823 PGNLDEDM
-831 TLDKLAERY
+831 TLAKLAERY
-840 GVDGTAITVKDGVA
+840 DVDGTAITVKDGVA
-854 SFTRDGKQYQ
+854 SFTKDGKQYQ

-1096 YYKVT
+1096 YYKVS
-1101 GTVAYNQYKPEDGKT
+1101 GTVAYNQYKPADGTSDLT
-1116 KFTQEE
+1116 KEQ
-1122 AEALLKKLQEEGY
+1122 AEALLKQLQAEGY
-1135 ADASIVAFYSTEHS
+1135 ADASIVTFYTTEHEHS
-1149 HMQTDENA
+1149 QTEKNA
-1157 TYRIYLNKS
+1157 SYRIYLNKS
-1166 KLTSY
+1166 ELISY
-1171 GYLSYDSNTCTNAH
+1171 GYLSYDSNTCVNAH
-1185 NWNQPMYGLSN
+1185 NWNQEMYGLSN
-1196 RVFNPD
+1196 KYFNSD

-1246 LTITDSAQKADTG
+1246 LTITDSAQKADTS

-1360 TTTPETPETP
+1360 TTTPETPDTP
-1370 DTPVSPED
+1370 DTPVSPVSPVSPEG

-1385 DATPDAPAETPVT
+1385 DATPDEAETPVN
-1398 PENPADSPVQDAT
+1398 PENPANPSVQDAT
-1411 PDAAPAAAATA
+1411 PDSTVAA
-1422 TRLPQTGVN
+1422 LPKTGVN

-1436 AMSLS
+1436 AMGLS
-1441 GLTLMAAGAFTSLFR
+1441 GLTLMAAGAFTSLFA

>member
-15 LTACVAAAP
+15 LTACVAATP
-24 LTANAESSEN
+24 LAANAETPEN
-34 AVDAQV
+34 AVPV
-40 PAAVDHAGTDTAADA
+40 ENKERS
-55 PEAEAPEKKSP
+55 EAETPAQQA
-66 PLVTI
+66 
-71 SSETTEAAAPVE
+71 SESANTAPVE
-83 NQEGDRAEGMLE
+83 NQEHENAEGILE
-95 DRETEDKKITTDVVY
+95 DRETEDKKITTDVEY
-110 DERDITYNEDG
+110 TDREFTYNEDG
-121 TPKTEDASGK
+121 TVKSEESSGDI
-131 VVQKEEDK
+131 VQKEMDK
-139 TPEEPGESETPKAPE
+139 STEAASGETAGEGKDSEGSAETPEAGETTEEGKGIKAPDADIS
-154 EPGESE
+154 EPV
-160 TPKAPTE
+160 K
-167 ISSDETITDIVGDA
+167 DA
-181 GKEIGTATKKETTEQ
+181 EGKIIGTASKEERTEQ
-196 ETTITPTGP
+196 ETTITPTSP
-205 DSEELVDSTV
+205 DSEKLVDSTV
-215 NEDGSV
+215 NPDGSV

-243 TADTKEIFVTDG
+243 TADTKETFVTDG
-255 KGVDLKQELGKD
+255 KEVDLKQELGED

-308 DLEMTGEDIAK
+308 DLEMTGEDLAK
-319 LIEADYTKTENEDGS
+319 LLEADYTKTENDDGS
-334 YTLTKTIK
+334 YTLTKSIRTS
-342 TAAGEQTVYIK
+342 AGEQTVYIT
-353 VTGNKASKIVDTVLT
+353 VTGNKATRTVDTTLK
-368 VDVKKGEHTETGEV
+368 VDVKKSEHTGSAEV
-382 KQDEVKLPNATD
+382 KQDDVMLPNKTD
-394 SGLTFKDKDGNDID
+394 KTLTFTDKNSNTFH
-408 VDLNELLKN
+408 VDLDELLQKPD
-417 EKTETVNENG
+417 KTESTNAAG

-432 VKDGNKTYEIVYHET
+432 VKDGSKTYEIIYHET

-456 DIGADKLAD
+456 DLSADELAG
-465 LLNSNPANGTFTVK
+465 LLNSNSANGEFIVK
-479 NGKVCK
+479 DDKVCK

-491 CEISYDD
+491 CEISYND

-541 LAEAIYACTGTT
+541 LADAIEACTGTK
-553 VDPSSLSITDE
+553 VDPSSLPITDE
-564 DVSLPEGVDNVVANR
+564 DVSLPEGVDNVSANAA
-579 DKLKRT
+579 KLKRT
-585 YIYTAS
+585 YTYTAS

-598 TYKFAYDD
+598 TYRFAYDD
-606 TRNNI
+606 TRNHI
-611 TGFGDDVMKVGYFT
+611 TGFGDDVKKVGYFT
-625 GGIHVKSEEDVEA
+625 GGIHVKPEEDVEA
-638 ADGKTDHKR
+638 ADGKTDHKST
-647 ALIESGIFVSGDATA
+647 LIESGVFVSGNATTDA
-662 ETNGAYTT
+662 NGAYTT

-688 KNAVAGSIK
+688 KNAVDGSIK
-697 SDDTG
+697 YDDTG

-773 GKDESGGLTYTIVDK
+773 GKDEIGGLTYTIVDK

-793 YDDLIRVGS
+793 YDNLVRVGS
-802 NRFTKTVEKDG
+802 NSYTKTVTDENG
-813 VKTTYTITVE
+813 VKTTYTVTVE

-831 TLDKLAERY
+831 ALAKLAERY
-840 GVDGTAITVKDGVA
+840 GVDAAAITVKDGVA
-854 SFTRDGKQYQ
+854 SFTKDGKQYQ

-908 LDVGGYQVTISTS
+908 LDVGGYQVTFSTT
-921 KDEIIE
+921 KEEIIE

-953 KAEADAAGKSYTGD
+953 KSEADAAGKSYTGD

-1011 TTKADLLKDADGNV
+1011 TTKTDLLKDADGNV

-1096 YYKVT
+1096 YYKVS
-1101 GTVAYNQYKPEDGKT
+1101 GTVAYNQYKLEDSTSELT
-1116 KFTQEE
+1116 KEQ
-1122 AEALLKKLQEEGY
+1122 AEALLKKLQAEGY
-1135 ADASIVAFYSTEHS
+1135 ADASIVTFYTTEHE
-1149 HMQTDENA
+1149 HQQTSANA
-1157 TYRIYLNKS
+1157 SYRIYLNKS
-1166 KLTSY
+1166 ELVSY
-1171 GYLSYDSNTCTNAH
+1171 GYLSYDSNTCVNAH
-1185 NWNQPMYGLSN
+1185 NWNQEMYGLKN
-1196 RVFNPD
+1196 KVFNPD

-1210 GLTGFRQVDDKTFV
+1210 GLTGFRQVEDGTFV

-1301 GEQGDGTLSYTYRST
+1301 GEQVDGTLSYTYRST

-1370 DTPVSPED
+1370 DTPVSPEG

-1385 DATPDAPAETPVT
+1385 DATPDDAETPVT
-1398 PENPADSPVQDAT
+1398 PENPANPSVQDAT
-1411 PDAAPAAAATA
+1411 PDTVAA
-1422 TRLPQTGVN
+1422 LPKTGVN
-1431 WIAAL
+1431 WFTAL
-1436 AMSLS
+1436 AMALS
-1441 GLTLMAAGAFTSLFR
+1441 GMALTVAGAFTSLFA

>member
-15 LTACVAAAP
+15 LTACVAATP
-24 LTANAESSEN
+24 LAANAETPEN
-34 AVDAQV
+34 AVPV
-40 PAAVDHAGTDTAADA
+40 ENKERS
-55 PEAEAPEKKSP
+55 EAETPAQQA
-66 PLVTI
+66 
-71 SSETTEAAAPVE
+71 SESANTAPVE
-83 NQEGDRAEGMLE
+83 NQEHENAEGILE
-95 DRETEDKKITTDVVY
+95 DRETEDKKITTDVEY
-110 DERDITYNEDG
+110 TDREFTYNKDG
-121 TPKTEDASGK
+121 TVKSEESSGAI
-131 VVQKEEDK
+131 VQKEMDK
-139 TPEEPGESETPKAPE
+139 STEAASGETAGEGKDSEGSAETPEAGETTEEGKGIKAPDADIS
-154 EPGESE
+154 EPV
-160 TPKAPTE
+160 K
-167 ISSDETITDIVGDA
+167 DA
-181 GKEIGTATKKETTEQ
+181 EGKIIGTASKEERTEQ
-196 ETTITPTGP
+196 ETTITPTSP
-205 DSEELVDSTV
+205 DSEKLVDSTV
-215 NEDGSV
+215 NPDGSV

-255 KGVDLKQELGKD
+255 KEVDLKQELGAD
-267 YQEKLKWDTV
+267 YQEKLKWDTAS
-277 DGTSFNGYTVGS
+277 DISLNGYTVGS
-289 MEEDGDRQTYT
+289 MKEDGDRQTYT

-308 DLEMTGEDIAK
+308 DLEMTGEDLAK
-319 LIEADYTKTENEDGS
+319 LLEADYAKTENDDGS
-334 YTLTKTIK
+334 YTLTKTIR
-342 TAAGEQTVYIK
+342 TSAGEQTVYIT
-353 VTGNKASKIVDTVLT
+353 VTGNKATRTVDTTLK
-368 VDVKKGEHTETGEV
+368 VDVKKSEHSGTADV
-382 KQDEVKLPNATD
+382 KQDDVTLPNETD
-394 SGLTFKDKDGNDID
+394 KTLTFTDKDNNTFS
-408 VDLNELLKN
+408 VDLDELLQKQD
-417 EKTETVNENG
+417 KTESTNAAG

-432 VKDGNKTYEIVYHET
+432 VKDGSKTYEIVYHET
-447 NEYTDAQVK
+447 SEYADAQVK
-456 DIGADKLAD
+456 DMSADELAK
-465 LLNSNPANGTFTVK
+465 LLNSNPGNGTFTVK
-479 NGKVCK
+479 DGKVCK

-498 ATKLLK
+498 ASQLLK

-529 KLRAKKDALQKA
+529 ELRAKKAALQKA
-541 LAEAIYACTGTT
+541 LAEAIEACTGTK
-553 VDPSSLSITDE
+553 VDPASLTLTDE
-564 DVSLPEGVDNVVANR
+564 DVSFPKENISANK
-579 DKLKRT
+579 DVLNRT
-585 YIYTAS
+585 YVYTAS
-591 DGKQYTF
+591 DGKKYTF
-598 TYKFAYDD
+598 TYNFVYNDKPSSVSGAGYK
-606 TRNNI
+606 
-611 TGFGDDVMKVGYFT
+611 GSGYFMD
-625 GGIHVKSEEDVEA
+625 GIHVGTEEIVAD
-638 ADGKTDHKR
+638 ADGKTDHKST
-647 ALIESGIFVSGDATA
+647 LIESGVFVSGNATTDA
-662 ETNGAYTT
+662 NGAYTT

-697 SDDTG
+697 YDDTG

-739 NINSKSFTRVT
+739 NINSQSFTRVT

-773 GKDESGGLTYTIVDK
+773 GKDESGSLTYTIVDK

-802 NRFTKTVEKDG
+802 NSYTKTVTDENG
-813 VKTTYTITVE
+813 VKTTYTVTVE
-823 PGNLGEDM
+823 PGSLSESRAL
-831 TLDKLAERY
+831 TELAERY
-840 GVDGTAITVKDGVA
+840 GVEAAAITVKDGVA

-893 EKIQQMQKDLQDGEI
+893 EKIQQMQKDLRDGEM
-908 LDVGGYQVTISTS
+908 LDVGGYQVTLSTT

-1096 YYKVT
+1096 YYKVS
-1101 GTVAYNQYKPEDGKT
+1101 GTVAYNQYKLEDSTSELT
-1116 KFTQEE
+1116 KEQ
-1122 AEALLKKLQEEGY
+1122 AEALLKKLQAEGY
-1135 ADASIVAFYSTEHS
+1135 ADASIVTFYTTEHE
-1149 HMQTDENA
+1149 HQQTSANA
-1157 TYRIYLNKS
+1157 SYRIYLNKS
-1166 KLTSY
+1166 ELVSY
-1171 GYLSYDSNTCTNAH
+1171 GYLSYDSNTCVNAH
-1185 NWNQPMYGLSN
+1185 NWNQEMYGLKN
-1196 RVFNPD
+1196 KVFNPD

-1385 DATPDAPAETPVT
+1385 DATPDDAETPVT
-1398 PENPADSPVQDAT
+1398 PENPANPSVQDAT
-1411 PDAAPAAAATA
+1411 PDTVAA
-1422 TRLPQTGVN
+1422 LPKTGVN
-1431 WIAAL
+1431 WFTAL
-1436 AMSLS
+1436 AMALS
-1441 GLTLMAAGAFTSLFR
+1441 GMALTVAGAFTSLFA

>member
-15 LTACVAAAP
+15 LTACVAATP
-24 LTANAESSEN
+24 LAANAETPEN
-34 AVDAQV
+34 AVPV
-40 PAAVDHAGTDTAADA
+40 ENKERS
-55 PEAEAPEKKSP
+55 EAETPAQQA
-66 PLVTI
+66 
-71 SSETTEAAAPVE
+71 SESANTAPVE
-83 NQEGDRAEGMLE
+83 NQEHKNAEGILE
-95 DRETEDKKITTDVVY
+95 DRETEDKKITTDVEY
-110 DERDITYNEDG
+110 TDREFTYNKDG
-121 TPKTEDASGK
+121 TVKSEESSGAI
-131 VVQKEEDK
+131 VQKEMDK
-139 TPEEPGESETPKAPE
+139 STEAASGETAGEGKDSEGSAETPEAGETTEEGKGIKAPDADIS
-154 EPGESE
+154 EPV
-160 TPKAPTE
+160 K
-167 ISSDETITDIVGDA
+167 DA
-181 GKEIGTATKKETTEQ
+181 EGKIIGTASKEERTEQ
-196 ETTITPTGP
+196 ETTITPTSP
-205 DSEELVDSTV
+205 DSEKLVDSTV
-215 NEDGSV
+215 NPDGSV

-255 KGVDLKQELGKD
+255 KEVDLKQELGED

-300 LTKHTEDT
+300 LTKHTEDI
-308 DLEMTGEDIAK
+308 DLEMTGEDLAK
-319 LIEADYTKTENEDGS
+319 LLEADYTKTENDDGS
-334 YTLTKTIK
+334 YTLTKSIRTS
-342 TAAGEQTVYIK
+342 AGEQTVYIT
-353 VTGNKASKIVDTVLT
+353 VTGNKATRTVDTTLK
-368 VDVKKGEHTETGEV
+368 VDVKKSEHTGSAEV
-382 KQDEVKLPNATD
+382 KQDDVMLPNKTD
-394 SGLTFKDKDGNDID
+394 KTLTFTDKNSNTFH
-408 VDLNELLKN
+408 VDLDELLQKPD
-417 EKTETVNENG
+417 KTESTNAAG

-432 VKDGNKTYEIVYHET
+432 VKDGSKTYEIVYHET
-447 NEYTDAQVK
+447 SEYADAQVK
-456 DIGADKLAD
+456 DMSADELAK
-465 LLNSNPANGTFTVK
+465 LLNSNPGNGTFTVK
-479 NGKVCK
+479 DGKVCK

-498 ATKLLK
+498 ASQLLK

-529 KLRAKKDALQKA
+529 ELRAKKAALQKA
-541 LAEAIYACTGTT
+541 LAEAIEACTGTK
-553 VDPSSLSITDE
+553 VDPASLTLTDE
-564 DVSLPEGVDNVVANR
+564 DVSFPKENISANK
-579 DKLKRT
+579 DVLNRT
-585 YIYTAS
+585 YVYTAS
-591 DGKQYTF
+591 DGKKYTF
-598 TYKFAYDD
+598 TYNFVYNDKPSSVSGAGYK
-606 TRNNI
+606 
-611 TGFGDDVMKVGYFT
+611 GAGYFMD
-625 GGIHVKSEEDVEA
+625 GIHVGTEEIVAD
-638 ADGKTDHKR
+638 ADGKTDHKST
-647 ALIESGIFVSGDATA
+647 LIESGVFVSGNATTDA
-662 ETNGAYTT
+662 NGAYTT

-697 SDDTG
+697 YDDTG

-722 EVPDSNLP
+722 KVPDSNLP

-739 NINSKSFTRVT
+739 NINSQSFTRVT

-802 NRFTKTVEKDG
+802 NSYTKTVTDENG

-823 PGNLGEDM
+823 PGNLDEDM
-831 TLDKLAERY
+831 TLAKLAERY

-973 EYSNKNLYGKP
+973 EYSNKNLYGRP

-1096 YYKVT
+1096 YYKVS
-1101 GTVAYNQYKPEDGKT
+1101 GTVAYNQYKLEDGTSELT
-1116 KFTQEE
+1116 KEQ
-1122 AEALLKKLQEEGY
+1122 AEALLKQLQAEGY
-1135 ADASIVAFYSTEHS
+1135 ADASIVTFYTTEHE
-1149 HMQTDENA
+1149 HQQTERNA
-1157 TYRIYLNKS
+1157 SYRIYLNKS
-1166 KLTSY
+1166 ELISY

-1185 NWNQPMYGLSN
+1185 NWNQAMYGLSKN
-1196 RVFNPD
+1196 KYFNSD

-1210 GLTGFRQVDDKTFV
+1210 GLTGFRQVEDGTFV

-1301 GEQGDGTLSYTYRST
+1301 GEQVDGTLSYTYRST

-1370 DTPVSPED
+1370 DPPVSPED

-1385 DATPDAPAETPVT
+1385 DATPDDAETPVT
-1398 PENPADSPVQDAT
+1398 PENPANPSVQDAT
-1411 PDAAPAAAATA
+1411 PDTVAA
-1422 TRLPQTGVN
+1422 LPKTGVN
-1431 WIAAL
+1431 WFTAL
-1436 AMSLS
+1436 AMALS
-1441 GLTLMAAGAFTSLFR
+1441 GMALTVAGAFTSLFA

>member
-15 LTACVAAAP
+15 LTACVAATP
-24 LTANAESSEN
+24 LAANAETPEN
-34 AVDAQV
+34 AVPV
-40 PAAVDHAGTDTAADA
+40 ENKERS
-55 PEAEAPEKKSP
+55 EAETPAQQA
-66 PLVTI
+66 
-71 SSETTEAAAPVE
+71 SESANTAPVE
-83 NQEGDRAEGMLE
+83 NQEHENAEGILE
-95 DRETEDKKITTDVVY
+95 DRETEDKKITTDVEY
-110 DERDITYNEDG
+110 TDREFTYNKDG
-121 TPKTEDASGK
+121 TVKSEESSGDI
-131 VVQKEEDK
+131 VQKEMDKSTEAASGETAGEGKDSEGSAK
-139 TPEEPGESETPKAPE
+139 TPEAGETTEEGKGIEAPDADISEPVK
-154 EPGESE
+154 
-160 TPKAPTE
+160 
-167 ISSDETITDIVGDA
+167 DA
-181 GKEIGTATKKETTEQ
+181 EGKIIGTASKEERTEQ
-196 ETTITPTGP
+196 ETTITPTSP
-205 DSEELVDSTV
+205 DSEKLVDSTV
-215 NEDGSV
+215 NPDGSV

-228 HTADKTTTNT
+228 HTAYKTTTNT

-243 TADTKEIFVTDG
+243 TADTKEIFLTDG
-255 KGVDLKQELGKD
+255 KEVDLKQELGKD

-300 LTKHTEDT
+300 LTKHTKDT
-308 DLEMTGEDIAK
+308 DLEMTGEDLAK
-319 LIEADYTKTENEDGS
+319 LLEADYTKTENDDGS
-334 YTLTKTIK
+334 YTLTKSIRTS
-342 TAAGEQTVYIK
+342 AGEQTVYIT
-353 VTGNKASKIVDTVLT
+353 VTGNKATRTVDTTLK
-368 VDVKKGEHTETGEV
+368 VDVKKSEHSGTADV
-382 KQDEVKLPNATD
+382 KQDDVTLPNKTD
-394 SGLTFKDKDGNDID
+394 KTLTFTDKDNNTFS
-408 VDLNELLKN
+408 VDLDELLQKQD
-417 EKTETVNENG
+417 KTESTNAAG

-432 VKDGNKTYEIVYHET
+432 VKDGSKTYEIVYHET

-456 DIGADKLAD
+456 DLSADELAG
-465 LLNSNPANGTFTVK
+465 LLNSNSANGEFIVK
-479 NGKVCK
+479 DGKVCK

-491 CEISYDD
+491 CEISYND
-498 ATKLLK
+498 ATQLLK

-529 KLRAKKDALQKA
+529 ELRAKKAALQKA
-541 LAEAIYACTGTT
+541 LADAIEACTGTK
-553 VDPSSLSITDE
+553 VDPASLTLTDE
-564 DVSLPEGVDNVVANR
+564 DVSFPKENISANK
-579 DKLKRT
+579 DVLNRT
-585 YIYTAS
+585 YVYTAS
-591 DGKQYTF
+591 DGKKYTF
-598 TYKFAYDD
+598 TYNFVYNDKPSSVSGAGYK
-606 TRNNI
+606 
-611 TGFGDDVMKVGYFT
+611 GAGYFMD
-625 GGIHVKSEEDVEA
+625 GIHVGTEEIVAD
-638 ADGKTDHKR
+638 ADGKTDHKST
-647 ALIESGIFVSGDATA
+647 LIESGVFVSGNATTDA
-662 ETNGAYTT
+662 NGAYTT

-697 SDDTG
+697 YDDTG

-722 EVPDSNLP
+722 KVPDSNLP

-802 NRFTKTVEKDG
+802 NSYTKTVTDENG

-823 PGNLGEDM
+823 PGNLDEDM
-831 TLDKLAERY
+831 TLAKLAERY

-854 SFTRDGKQYQ
+854 SFTKDGKQYQ

-973 EYSNKNLYGKP
+973 EYSNKNLYGRP

-1096 YYKVT
+1096 YYKVS
-1101 GTVAYNQYKPEDGKT
+1101 GTVAYNQYKLEDGTSELT
-1116 KFTQEE
+1116 KEQ
-1122 AEALLKKLQEEGY
+1122 AEALLKQLQAEGY
-1135 ADASIVAFYSTEHS
+1135 ADASIVTFYTTEHE
-1149 HMQTDENA
+1149 HQQTERNA
-1157 TYRIYLNKS
+1157 SYRIYLNKS
-1166 KLTSY
+1166 ELISY

-1185 NWNQPMYGLSN
+1185 NWNQAMYGLSKN
-1196 RVFNPD
+1196 KYFNSD

-1210 GLTGFRQVDDKTFV
+1210 GLTGFRQVEDGTFV

-1370 DTPVSPED
+1370 DTPVSPEG

-1385 DATPDAPAETPVT
+1385 DATPDDAETPVT
-1398 PENPADSPVQDAT
+1398 PGNPANPSVQDAT
-1411 PDAAPAAAATA
+1411 PDAVAA
-1422 TRLPQTGVN
+1422 LPKTGVN
-1431 WIAAL
+1431 WTAAL
-1436 AMSLS
+1436 AMALS
-1441 GLTLMAAGAFTSLFR
+1441 GMALTVAGAFTSLFA

>member
-15 LTACVAAAP
+15 LTACVAATP
-24 LTANAESSEN
+24 LAANAETPEN
-34 AVDAQV
+34 AVPV
-40 PAAVDHAGTDTAADA
+40 ENKERS
-55 PEAEAPEKKSP
+55 EAETPAQQA
-66 PLVTI
+66 
-71 SSETTEAAAPVE
+71 SESANTAPVE
-83 NQEGDRAEGMLE
+83 NQEHENAEGILE
-95 DRETEDKKITTDVVY
+95 DRETEDKKITTDVEY
-110 DERDITYNEDG
+110 TDREFTYNEDG
-121 TPKTEDASGK
+121 TVKSEESSGHI
-131 VVQKEEDK
+131 VQKEMDKSTEAASGETAGEGKDSEGSAK
-139 TPEEPGESETPKAPE
+139 TPEAGETTEEGKGIEAPDADISEPVK
-154 EPGESE
+154 
-160 TPKAPTE
+160 
-167 ISSDETITDIVGDA
+167 DA
-181 GKEIGTATKKETTEQ
+181 EGKIIGTASKEERTEQ
-196 ETTITPTGP
+196 ETTITPTSP
-205 DSEELVDSTV
+205 DSEKLVDSTV
-215 NEDGSV
+215 NPDGSV

-243 TADTKEIFVTDG
+243 TADTKEIFLTDG
-255 KGVDLKQELGKD
+255 KEVDLKQELGKD

-300 LTKHTEDT
+300 LTKHTKDT
-308 DLEMTGEDIAK
+308 DLEMTGEDLAK
-319 LIEADYTKTENEDGS
+319 LLEADYTKTENDDGS
-334 YTLTKTIK
+334 YTLTKSIRTS
-342 TAAGEQTVYIK
+342 AGEQTVYIT
-353 VTGNKASKIVDTVLT
+353 VTGNKATRTVDTTLK
-368 VDVKKGEHTETGEV
+368 VDVKKSEHSGTADV
-382 KQDEVKLPNATD
+382 KQDDVTLPNKTD
-394 SGLTFKDKDGNDID
+394 KTLTFTDKDNNTFS
-408 VDLNELLKN
+408 VDLDELLQKQD
-417 EKTETVNENG
+417 KTESTNATG

-432 VKDGNKTYEIVYHET
+432 VKDGSKTYEIIYHET

-456 DIGADKLAD
+456 DLSADELAG
-465 LLNSNPANGTFTVK
+465 LLNSNSANGEFIVK
-479 NGKVCK
+479 DGKVCK

-498 ATKLLK
+498 ASQLLK

-529 KLRAKKDALQKA
+529 ELRAKKAALQKA
-541 LAEAIYACTGTT
+541 LADAIEACTGTK
-553 VDPSSLSITDE
+553 VDPASLTLTDE
-564 DVSLPEGVDNVVANR
+564 DVSFPKENISANK
-579 DKLKRT
+579 DVLNRT
-585 YIYTAS
+585 YVYTAS
-591 DGKQYTF
+591 DGKKYTF
-598 TYKFAYDD
+598 TYNFVYNDKPSSVSGAGYK
-606 TRNNI
+606 
-611 TGFGDDVMKVGYFT
+611 GAGYFMD
-625 GGIHVKSEEDVEA
+625 GIHVGTEEIVAD
-638 ADGKTDHKR
+638 ADGKTDYKST
-647 ALIESGIFVSGDATA
+647 LIESGVFVSGNATTDA
-662 ETNGAYTT
+662 NGAYTT
-670 ITKDSPL
+670 ITKDSLL

-697 SDDTG
+697 YDDTG

-722 EVPDSNLP
+722 KVPDSNLP

-739 NINSKSFTRVT
+739 NINSQSFTRVT

-802 NRFTKTVEKDG
+802 NSYTKTVTDENG

-823 PGNLGEDM
+823 PGNLDEDM
-831 TLDKLAERY
+831 TLAKLAERY
-840 GVDGTAITVKDGVA
+840 GVDAAAITVKDGVA

-1096 YYKVT
+1096 YYKVS
-1101 GTVAYNQYKPEDGKT
+1101 GTVAYNQYKLEDSTSELT
-1116 KFTQEE
+1116 KEQ
-1122 AEALLKKLQEEGY
+1122 AEALLKKLQAEGY
-1135 ADASIVAFYSTEHS
+1135 ADASIVTFYTTEHE
-1149 HMQTDENA
+1149 HQQTERNA
-1157 TYRIYLNKS
+1157 SYRIYLNKS
-1166 KLTSY
+1166 ELISY

-1185 NWNQPMYGLSN
+1185 NWNQAMYGLSN
-1196 RVFNPD
+1196 KYFNPD

-1210 GLTGFRQVDDKTFV
+1210 GLTGFRQVEDGTFV

-1370 DTPVSPED
+1370 DTPVSPEG

-1385 DATPDAPAETPVT
+1385 DATPDDAETPVT
-1398 PENPADSPVQDAT
+1398 PENPANPSVQDAT
-1411 PDAAPAAAATA
+1411 PDTVAA
-1422 TRLPQTGVN
+1422 LPKTGVN
-1431 WIAAL
+1431 WFTAL
-1436 AMSLS
+1436 AMALS
-1441 GLTLMAAGAFTSLFR
+1441 GMALTVAGAFTSLFA

>member
-15 LTACVAAAP
+15 LTACVAATP
-24 LTANAESSEN
+24 LAANAETPEN
-34 AVDAQV
+34 AVPV
-40 PAAVDHAGTDTAADA
+40 ENKERS
-55 PEAEAPEKKSP
+55 EAETPAQQA
-66 PLVTI
+66 
-71 SSETTEAAAPVE
+71 SESANTAPVE
-83 NQEGDRAEGMLE
+83 NQEHENAEGILE
-95 DRETEDKKITTDVVY
+95 DRETEDKKITTDVEY
-110 DERDITYNEDG
+110 TDREFTYNEDG
-121 TPKTEDASGK
+121 TVKSEESSGDI
-131 VVQKEEDK
+131 VQKEMDK
-139 TPEEPGESETPKAPE
+139 STEAASGETTEEGKGIEAPDADISEPVK
-154 EPGESE
+154 
-160 TPKAPTE
+160 
-167 ISSDETITDIVGDA
+167 DA
-181 GKEIGTATKKETTEQ
+181 EGKIIGTASKEERTEQ
-196 ETTITPTGP
+196 ETTITPTSP
-205 DSEELVDSTV
+205 DSEKLVDSTV
-215 NEDGSV
+215 NPDGSV

-255 KGVDLKQELGKD
+255 KEVDLKQELGED

-300 LTKHTEDT
+300 LTKHTKDT
-308 DLEMTGEDIAK
+308 DLEMTGEDLAK
-319 LIEADYTKTENEDGS
+319 LLEADYTKTENDDGS
-334 YTLTKTIK
+334 YTLTKSIRTS
-342 TAAGEQTVYIK
+342 AGEQTVYIT
-353 VTGNKASKIVDTVLT
+353 VTGNKATRTVDTTLK
-368 VDVKKGEHTETGEV
+368 VDVKKSEHSGTADV
-382 KQDEVKLPNATD
+382 KQDDVTLPNKTD
-394 SGLTFKDKDGNDID
+394 KTLTFTDKDNNTFS
-408 VDLNELLKN
+408 VDLDELLQKQD
-417 EKTETVNENG
+417 KTESTNATG

-432 VKDGNKTYEIVYHET
+432 VKDGSKTYEIVYHET
-447 NEYTDAQVK
+447 SEYADAQVK
-456 DIGADKLAD
+456 DMSADELAK
-465 LLNSNPANGTFTVK
+465 LLNSNPGNGTFTVK
-479 NGKVCK
+479 DGKVCK

-498 ATKLLK
+498 ASQLLK

-529 KLRAKKDALQKA
+529 ELRAKKAALQKA
-541 LAEAIYACTGTT
+541 LADAIEACTGTK
-553 VDPSSLSITDE
+553 VDPASLTLTDE
-564 DVSLPEGVDNVVANR
+564 DVSFPKENISANK
-579 DKLKRT
+579 DVLNRT
-585 YIYTAS
+585 YVYTAS
-591 DGKQYTF
+591 DGKKYTF
-598 TYKFAYDD
+598 TYNFVYNDKPSSVSGAGYK
-606 TRNNI
+606 
-611 TGFGDDVMKVGYFT
+611 GAGYFMD
-625 GGIHVKSEEDVEA
+625 GIHVGTEEIVAD
-638 ADGKTDHKR
+638 ADGKTDHKST
-647 ALIESGIFVSGDATA
+647 LIESGVFVSGNATTDA
-662 ETNGAYTT
+662 NGAYTT

-697 SDDTG
+697 YDDTG

-802 NRFTKTVEKDG
+802 NSYTKTVTDENG
-813 VKTTYTITVE
+813 VKTTYTVTVE
-823 PGNLGEDM
+823 PGSLSESRAL
-831 TLDKLAERY
+831 TELAERY
-840 GVDGTAITVKDGVA
+840 GVEAAAITVKDGVA
-854 SFTRDGKQYQ
+854 SFTKDGKQYQ
-864 VGYGSQLKIET
+864 VSYGSQLKIET

-1096 YYKVT
+1096 YYKVS
-1101 GTVAYNQYKPEDGKT
+1101 GTVAYNQYKLADGTPDLT
-1116 KFTQEE
+1116 KEQ
-1122 AEALLKKLQEEGY
+1122 AEALLKKLQAEGY
-1135 ADASIVAFYSTEHS
+1135 ADASIVTFYTTEHE
-1149 HMQTDENA
+1149 HQQTERNA
-1157 TYRIYLNKS
+1157 SYRIYLNKS
-1166 KLTSY
+1166 ELISY

-1185 NWNQPMYGLSN
+1185 NWNQAMYGLSN
-1196 RVFNPD
+1196 KYFNPD

-1301 GEQGDGTLSYTYRST
+1301 GEQVDGTLSYTYRST

-1370 DTPVSPED
+1370 DTPVSPEG

-1385 DATPDAPAETPVT
+1385 DATPEDAETPVT
-1398 PENPADSPVQDAT
+1398 PENPANPSVQDAT
-1411 PDAAPAAAATA
+1411 PDTVAA
-1422 TRLPQTGVN
+1422 LPKTGVN
-1431 WIAAL
+1431 WTAAL
-1436 AMSLS
+1436 AMALS
-1441 GLTLMAAGAFTSLFR
+1441 GMALTVAGAFTSLFA

>member
-15 LTACVAAAP
+15 LTACVAATP
-24 LTANAESSEN
+24 LAANAETPEN
-34 AVDAQV
+34 AVPV
-40 PAAVDHAGTDTAADA
+40 ENKERS
-55 PEAEAPEKKSP
+55 EAETPAQQA
-66 PLVTI
+66 
-71 SSETTEAAAPVE
+71 SESANTAPVE
-83 NQEGDRAEGMLE
+83 NQEHENAEGILE
-95 DRETEDKKITTDVVY
+95 DRETEDKKITTDVEY
-110 DERDITYNEDG
+110 TDREFTYNEDG
-121 TPKTEDASGK
+121 TVKSEESSGDI
-131 VVQKEEDK
+131 VQKEMDK
-139 TPEEPGESETPKAPE
+139 STEAASGETTEEGKGIEAPDADISEPVK
-154 EPGESE
+154 
-160 TPKAPTE
+160 
-167 ISSDETITDIVGDA
+167 DA
-181 GKEIGTATKKETTEQ
+181 EGKIIGTASKEERTEQ
-196 ETTITPTGP
+196 ETTITPTSP
-205 DSEELVDSTV
+205 DSEKLVDSTV
-215 NEDGSV
+215 NPDGSV

-255 KGVDLKQELGKD
+255 KEVDLKQELGED

-300 LTKHTEDT
+300 LTKHTKDT
-308 DLEMTGEDIAK
+308 DLEMTGEDLAK
-319 LIEADYTKTENEDGS
+319 LLEADYTKTENDDGS
-334 YTLTKTIK
+334 YTLTKSIRTS
-342 TAAGEQTVYIK
+342 AGEQTVYIT
-353 VTGNKASKIVDTVLT
+353 VTGNKATRTVDTTLK
-368 VDVKKGEHTETGEV
+368 VDVKKSEHSGTADV
-382 KQDEVKLPNATD
+382 KQDDVTLPNKTD
-394 SGLTFKDKDGNDID
+394 KTLTFTDKDNNTFS
-408 VDLNELLKN
+408 VDLDELLQKQD
-417 EKTETVNENG
+417 KTESTNATG

-432 VKDGNKTYEIVYHET
+432 VKDGSKTYEIVYHET
-447 NEYTDAQVK
+447 SEYADAQVK
-456 DIGADKLAD
+456 DMSADELAK
-465 LLNSNPANGTFTVK
+465 LLNSNPGNGTFTVK
-479 NGKVCK
+479 DGKVCK

-498 ATKLLK
+498 ASQLLK

-529 KLRAKKDALQKA
+529 ELRAKKAALQKA
-541 LAEAIYACTGTT
+541 LADAIEACTGTK
-553 VDPSSLSITDE
+553 VDPASLTLTDE
-564 DVSLPEGVDNVVANR
+564 DVSFPKENISANK
-579 DKLKRT
+579 DVLNRT
-585 YIYTAS
+585 YVYTAS
-591 DGKQYTF
+591 DGKKYTF
-598 TYKFAYDD
+598 TYNFVYNDKPSSVSGAGYK
-606 TRNNI
+606 
-611 TGFGDDVMKVGYFT
+611 GAGYFMD
-625 GGIHVKSEEDVEA
+625 GIHVGTEEIVAD
-638 ADGKTDHKR
+638 ADGKTDHKST
-647 ALIESGIFVSGDATA
+647 LIESGVFVSGNATTDA
-662 ETNGAYTT
+662 NGAYTT

-697 SDDTG
+697 YDDTG

-802 NRFTKTVEKDG
+802 NSYTKTVTDENG
-813 VKTTYTITVE
+813 VKTTYTVTVE
-823 PGNLGEDM
+823 PGSLSESRAL
-831 TLDKLAERY
+831 TELAERY
-840 GVDGTAITVKDGVA
+840 GVEAAAITVKDGVA
-854 SFTRDGKQYQ
+854 SFTKDGKQYQ
-864 VGYGSQLKIET
+864 VSYGSQLKIET

-1096 YYKVT
+1096 YYKVS
-1101 GTVAYNQYKPEDGKT
+1101 GTVAYNQYKLADGTPDLT
-1116 KFTQEE
+1116 KEQ
-1122 AEALLKKLQEEGY
+1122 AEALLKKLQAEGY
-1135 ADASIVAFYSTEHS
+1135 ADASIVTFYTTEHE
-1149 HMQTDENA
+1149 HQQTERNA
-1157 TYRIYLNKS
+1157 SYRIYLNKS
-1166 KLTSY
+1166 ELISY

-1185 NWNQPMYGLSN
+1185 NWNQAMYGLSN
-1196 RVFNPD
+1196 KYFNPD

-1210 GLTGFRQVDDKTFV
+1210 GLTGFRQVEDGTFV

-1370 DTPVSPED
+1370 DTPVSPEG

-1385 DATPDAPAETPVT
+1385 DATPDDAETPVT
-1398 PENPADSPVQDAT
+1398 PENPANPSVQDAT
-1411 PDAAPAAAATA
+1411 PDTVAA
-1422 TRLPQTGVN
+1422 LPKTGVN
-1431 WIAAL
+1431 WFTAL
-1436 AMSLS
+1436 AMALS
-1441 GLTLMAAGAFTSLFR
+1441 GMALTVAGAFTSLFA

>member
-15 LTACVAAAP
+15 LTACVAATP
-24 LTANAESSEN
+24 LAANAETPEN
-34 AVDAQV
+34 AVPV
-40 PAAVDHAGTDTAADA
+40 ENKERS
-55 PEAEAPEKKSP
+55 EAETPAQQA
-66 PLVTI
+66 
-71 SSETTEAAAPVE
+71 SESANTAPVE
-83 NQEGDRAEGMLE
+83 NQEHENAEGILE
-95 DRETEDKKITTDVVY
+95 DRETEDKKITTDVEY
-110 DERDITYNEDG
+110 TDREFTYNEDG
-121 TPKTEDASGK
+121 TVKSEESSGAI
-131 VVQKEEDK
+131 VQKEMDK
-139 TPEEPGESETPKAPE
+139 STEAASGETAGEGKDSEGSAETPEAGETTEEGKGIKAPDADIS
-154 EPGESE
+154 EPV
-160 TPKAPTE
+160 K
-167 ISSDETITDIVGDA
+167 DA
-181 GKEIGTATKKETTEQ
+181 EGKIIGTASKEERTEQ
-196 ETTITPTGP
+196 ETTITPTSP
-205 DSEELVDSTV
+205 DSEKLVDSTV
-215 NEDGSV
+215 NPDGSV

-255 KGVDLKQELGKD
+255 KEVDLKQELGKD

-308 DLEMTGEDIAK
+308 DLEMTGEDLAK
-319 LIEADYTKTENEDGS
+319 LLEADYTKTENDDGS
-334 YTLTKTIK
+334 YTLTKTIR
-342 TAAGEQTVYIK
+342 TSAGEQTVYIT
-353 VTGNKASKIVDTVLT
+353 VTGNKATRTVDTVLN
-368 VDVKKGEHTETGEV
+368 VDVKKGEHSGTADV
-382 KQDEVKLPNATD
+382 KQDDVTLPNKTD
-394 SGLTFKDKDGNDID
+394 KTLTFTDKNSNTFN
-408 VDLNELLKN
+408 VDLDELLQKPD
-417 EKTETVNENG
+417 KTESTNAAG

-432 VKDGNKTYEIVYHET
+432 VKDGSKTYEIIYHET

-456 DIGADKLAD
+456 DLSADELAG
-465 LLNSNPANGTFTVK
+465 LLNSNSANGEFIVK
-479 NGKVCK
+479 DGKVCK

-498 ATKLLK
+498 ASQLLK

-529 KLRAKKDALQKA
+529 ELRAKKAALQKA
-541 LAEAIYACTGTT
+541 LAEAIEACTGTK
-553 VDPSSLSITDE
+553 VDPASLTLTDE
-564 DVSLPEGVDNVVANR
+564 DVSFPKENISANK
-579 DKLKRT
+579 DVLNRT
-585 YIYTAS
+585 YVYTAS
-591 DGKQYTF
+591 DGKKYTF
-598 TYKFAYDD
+598 TYNFVYNDKPSSVSGAGYK
-606 TRNNI
+606 
-611 TGFGDDVMKVGYFT
+611 GAGYFMD
-625 GGIHVKSEEDVEA
+625 GIHVGTEEIVAD
-638 ADGKTDHKR
+638 ADGKTDHKST
-647 ALIESGIFVSGDATA
+647 LIESGVFVSGNATTDA
-662 ETNGAYTT
+662 NGAYTT

-697 SDDTG
+697 YDDTG

-750 WEAWDLGE
+750 WEAWNLGE
-758 IRNEEQADDQWTISS
+758 IHNEEQADDQWTLSS
-773 GKDESGGLTYTIVDK
+773 GKDESGSLTYTIVDK

-793 YDDLIRVGS
+793 YDDLVRVGS
-802 NRFTKTVEKDG
+802 NSYTKTVTDENG

-823 PGNLGEDM
+823 PGSLSESRAL
-831 TLDKLAERY
+831 TELAERY
-840 GVDGTAITVKDGVA
+840 GVDAAAITVKDGVA

-973 EYSNKNLYGKP
+973 EYSNKNLYGRP

-1096 YYKVT
+1096 YYKVS
-1101 GTVAYNQYKPEDGKT
+1101 GTVAYNQYKPADGTSDLT
-1116 KFTQEE
+1116 KEQ
-1122 AEALLKKLQEEGY
+1122 AEALLKKLQAEGY
-1135 ADASIVAFYSTEHS
+1135 ADASIVTFYTTEHE
-1149 HMQTDENA
+1149 HQQTEKNA
-1157 TYRIYLNKS
+1157 SYRIYLNKS
-1166 KLTSY
+1166 ELISY

-1185 NWNQPMYGLSN
+1185 NWNQAMYGLSN
-1196 RVFNPD
+1196 QYFNRD

-1210 GLTGFRQVDDKTFV
+1210 GLTGFRQVEDGTFV

-1259 SGVSGRYNYTT
+1259 SEVSGRYNYTT

-1370 DTPVSPED
+1370 DTPASPEG

-1385 DATPDAPAETPVT
+1385 DATPDDAETPVT
-1398 PENPADSPVQDAT
+1398 PENPANPSVQDAT
-1411 PDAAPAAAATA
+1411 PDTVAA
-1422 TRLPQTGVN
+1422 LPKTGVN
-1431 WIAAL
+1431 WTAAL
-1436 AMSLS
+1436 AMALS
-1441 GLTLMAAGAFTSLFR
+1441 GMALTVAGAFTSLFA

>member
-15 LTACVAAAP
+15 LTACVAATP
-24 LTANAESSEN
+24 LAANAETPEN
-34 AVDAQV
+34 AVPV
-40 PAAVDHAGTDTAADA
+40 ENKERS
-55 PEAEAPEKKSP
+55 EAETPAQQASKSAN
-66 PLVTI
+66 T
-71 SSETTEAAAPVE
+71 APVE
-83 NQEGDRAEGMLE
+83 NQEHKNAEGILE
-95 DRETEDKKITTDVVY
+95 DRETEDKKITTDVEY
-110 DERDITYNEDG
+110 TDREFTYNEDG
-121 TPKTEDASGK
+121 TVKSEESSGPI
-131 VVQKEEDK
+131 VQKEMDKSTEAASGETAGEGKDSEGFAK
-139 TPEEPGESETPKAPE
+139 TPEAGETTEEGKGIEAPDADISEPVK
-154 EPGESE
+154 
-160 TPKAPTE
+160 
-167 ISSDETITDIVGDA
+167 DA
-181 GKEIGTATKKETTEQ
+181 EGKIIGTASKEERTEQ
-196 ETTITPTGP
+196 ETTITPTSP
-205 DSEELVDSTV
+205 DSEKLVDSTV
-215 NEDGSV
+215 NPDGSV

-255 KGVDLKQELGKD
+255 KEVDLKQELGKD

-300 LTKHTEDT
+300 LTKHTKDT
-308 DLEMTGEDIAK
+308 DLEMTGEDLAK
-319 LIEADYTKTENEDGS
+319 LLEADYTKTENDDGS
-334 YTLTKTIK
+334 YTLTKSIRTS
-342 TAAGEQTVYIK
+342 AGEQTVYIT
-353 VTGNKASKIVDTVLT
+353 VTGNKATRTVDTTLK
-368 VDVKKGEHTETGEV
+368 VDVKKSEHSGTADV
-382 KQDEVKLPNATD
+382 KQDDVTLPNKTD
-394 SGLTFKDKDGNDID
+394 KTLTFTDKDNNTFS
-408 VDLNELLKN
+408 VDLDELLQKQD
-417 EKTETVNENG
+417 KTESTNAAG

-432 VKDGNKTYEIVYHET
+432 VKDGSKTYEIVYHET
-447 NEYTDAQVK
+447 SEYADAQVK
-456 DIGADKLAD
+456 DMSADELAK
-465 LLNSNPANGTFTVK
+465 LLNSNPGNGTFTVK
-479 NGKVCK
+479 DGKVCK

-498 ATKLLK
+498 ASQLLK

-529 KLRAKKDALQKA
+529 ELRAKKAALQKA
-541 LAEAIYACTGTT
+541 LADAIEACTGTK
-553 VDPSSLSITDE
+553 VDPASLTLTDE
-564 DVSLPEGVDNVVANR
+564 DVSFPKENISANK
-579 DKLKRT
+579 DVLNRT
-585 YIYTAS
+585 YVYTAS
-591 DGKQYTF
+591 DGKKYTF
-598 TYKFAYDD
+598 TYNFVYNDKPSSVSGAGYK
-606 TRNNI
+606 
-611 TGFGDDVMKVGYFT
+611 GAGYFMD
-625 GGIHVKSEEDVEA
+625 GIHVGTEEIVAD
-638 ADGKTDHKR
+638 ADGKTDHKST
-647 ALIESGIFVSGDATA
+647 LIESGVFVSGNATTDA
-662 ETNGAYTT
+662 NGAYTT

-697 SDDTG
+697 YDDTG

-773 GKDESGGLTYTIVDK
+773 GKDESGSLTYTIVDK

-802 NRFTKTVEKDG
+802 NSYTKTVTDENG
-813 VKTTYTITVE
+813 VKTTYTVTVE
-823 PGNLGEDM
+823 PGSLSESRAL
-831 TLDKLAERY
+831 TELAERY
-840 GVDGTAITVKDGVA
+840 GVDAAAITVKDGVA

-908 LDVGGYQVTISTS
+908 LDVGGYQVTFSTT
-921 KDEIIE
+921 KEEIIE

-953 KAEADAAGKSYTGD
+953 KSEADAAGKSYTGD

-1011 TTKADLLKDADGNV
+1011 TTKTDLLKDADGNV

-1096 YYKVT
+1096 YYKVS
-1101 GTVAYNQYKPEDGKT
+1101 GTVAYNQYKLEDSTSELT
-1116 KFTQEE
+1116 KEQ
-1122 AEALLKKLQEEGY
+1122 AEALLKKLQAEGY
-1135 ADASIVAFYSTEHS
+1135 ADASIVTFYTTEHE
-1149 HMQTDENA
+1149 HQQTSANA
-1157 TYRIYLNKS
+1157 SYRIYLNKS
-1166 KLTSY
+1166 ELVSY
-1171 GYLSYDSNTCTNAH
+1171 GYLSYDSNTCVNAH
-1185 NWNQPMYGLSN
+1185 NWNQEMYGLKN
-1196 RVFNPD
+1196 KVFNPD

-1210 GLTGFRQVDDKTFV
+1210 GLTGFRQVEDGTFV

-1301 GEQGDGTLSYTYRST
+1301 GEQVDGTLSYTYRST

-1370 DTPVSPED
+1370 DTPVSPEG

-1385 DATPDAPAETPVT
+1385 DATPDDAETPVT
-1398 PENPADSPVQDAT
+1398 PENPANPSVQDAT
-1411 PDAAPAAAATA
+1411 PDTVAA
-1422 TRLPQTGVN
+1422 LPKTGVN
-1431 WIAAL
+1431 WFTAL
-1436 AMSLS
+1436 AMALS
-1441 GLTLMAAGAFTSLFR
+1441 GMALTVAGAFTSLFA